1 MRILTLRLKNLN
13 ALKGEWKIDFTQSP
27 FIDNGLFA
35 ITGPTGAGKTTLLD
49 AICLALYHQ
58 TPRLGPISTSNNDIM
73 TRGTAEC
80 LAEVE
85 FDIKGK
91 AYRAFWS
98 MRRARGKV
106 DGNLQ
111 SADVELAEVESGKVL
126 ASQVRPKSEEIEK
139 LTGLNF
145 ARFTKSMML
154 SQGDFAA
161 FLNANEGDRA
171 ELLEELTGTEIYGQ
185 ISQAVHQQFS
195 EAKQKKKEF
204 AIKLEGVTLLSDEQ
218 ITQLEEEQTRIN
230 GQVSAFNQTLA
241 ELQQQQQWQQSFN
254 TTELA
259 LKEAKEAQLAANNAI
274 NEAKQELDL
283 LTQSEPAEK
292 LRLPFLQR
300 NGLQQDVSHYKEK
313 LEEKAAQLPDLKTQ
327 KAQRS
332 SEATHAEQALAHT
345 KQQSSELEK
354 RINEQVV
361 PLDNRIAQLTTEQ
374 QKANESAASLRQSI
388 NALTLKRSEIENASA
403 DNKTKLGELEAYLSE
418 HHTLS
423 GIAEFISGWNETARH
438 IEHDKKQLK
447 TLTQSA
453 KNDRQALSSLDDA
466 IAKTNESLSA
476 LTQTFDDKNAQV
488 AKCEEALHAALSDK
502 LTDTNNA
509 SANASAFSK
518 ASLQQERDTKLH
530 HWDNVLQIGH
540 IQQQYLALEQEKVSL
555 GAQKEDLAKQLAKQ
569 QSERQALV
577 DAYKQTRSNL
587 KDIEALI
594 ALDAEVAHLR
604 AQLKS
609 GEPCPVCG
617 ANEHTTSSVAI
628 DVPETIQKR
637 DSLKQQLDDIE
648 QQGARAK
655 ESVTQTEFTLAQVNK
670 QLEQASGQRDTLL
683 EKWQQISSVLSADI
697 PSFDNVDINTS
708 QSVAQF
714 TEQFKTRLDDISA
727 QLARIEQCEQALNA
741 AVQSKNEAQQ
751 ALQTKQSEL
760 AVSLQQRET
769 LEKQFTERN
778 LELENKTKRVND
790 GILALSETMTAHG
803 ADIHNLTIDAIATWL
818 NEKAEALK
826 TYKHNHQ
833 LQAKLKDELQE
844 VSSTLL
850 VLKRDIESAENQL
863 KGACEELVQLDTS
876 LKALR
881 DSRSTVFPEGNIT
894 EARNKANATQEKAER
909 NVNECK
915 SRLQQTDTALSR
927 LEAEIAQ
934 LNEQMREKEQALSEA
949 TEHFNRQ
956 LASSPFTDEHAFSN
970 ALLDEDTRNT
980 LLELQK
986 RLTQQK
992 QQADLKLENAL
1003 ATQQSLKAHA
1013 NAAQW
1018 QRELEEHGAQW
1029 LDTKISQQAQQRD
1042 TLLSSLGQIEQ
1053 QLNANNQA
1061 RERQQQLVDE
1071 MAAFEAYYDD
1081 ITYLH
1086 SLIGSA
1092 SGDKFRRF
1100 AQGLTLDNLV
1110 QLANHQ
1116 LDKLH
1121 GRYQL
1126 MRKENEGLGLSV
1138 LDTWQG
1144 DVVRDTKTL
1153 SGGES
1158 FLVSLALALA
1168 LSDLVSHKTSIDSL
1182 FLDEGFGT
1190 LDAETLDVALDA
1202 LDNLNASGKMIGVI
1216 SHIEAMK
1223 ERIPT
1228 QLKVI
1233 KRNGVGLS
1241 ALEKPYAVG

>member
-126 ASQVRPKSEEIEK
+126 ATQVRPKSEEIEK

-161 FLNANEGDRA
+161 FLNANEADRA

-195 EAKQKKKEF
+195 DAKQKKKEF

-218 ITQLEEEQTRIN
+218 IAQLEEEQAQTKS
-230 GQVSAFNQTLA
+230 QVATSNQTLVQ
-241 ELQQQQQWQQSFN
+241 LQKQQQWQQAFN
-254 TTELA
+254 ANELTI
-259 LKEAKEAQLAANNAI
+259 KEASEAQQTANNAI
-274 NEAKQELDL
+274 NEARQELDL

-292 LRLPFLQR
+292 LRLPFLQK
-300 NGLQQDVSHYKEK
+300 NGLQQDVTRYKER
-313 LEEKAAQLPDLKTQ
+313 LDGKAAQLPDLKTQ
-327 KAQRS
+327 KAQLS
-332 SEATHAEQALAHT
+332 LEVINAEQALVLT

-361 PLDNRIAQLTTEQ
+361 PLDNQIAQLTTDQ
-374 QKANESAASLRQSI
+374 QKANENAARLRQSI
-388 NALTLKRSEIENASA
+388 NALTLKRTEIENASA
-403 DNKTKLGELEAYLSE
+403 DNKTKLGELETYLRE
-418 HHTLS
+418 HQSLS
-423 GIAEFISGWNETARH
+423 GIAEFISGWSETARH
-438 IEHDKKQLK
+438 IEHDKKQLE
-447 TLTQSA
+447 TLTQSV

-488 AKCEEALHAALSDK
+488 AKCEKALQAALSDK
-502 LTDTNNA
+502 PSDTN
-509 SANASAFSK
+509 SANATSK

-555 GAQKEDLAKQLAKQ
+555 GAQKEDLAKQLAQQ
-569 QSERQALV
+569 QSDRQALV

-617 ANEHTTSSVAI
+617 ANEHTTSSVVI

-655 ESVTQTEFTLAQVNK
+655 ESVTQSEFTLAQVNK

-697 PSFDNVDINTS
+697 PSFEKVDINTS

-714 TEQFKTRLDDISA
+714 TQQFKTRLDDISA
-727 QLARIEQCEQALNA
+727 QLTRLDECEQALNA
-741 AVQSKNEAQQ
+741 ALQAKNEAQQ
-751 ALQTKQSEL
+751 LLQAKQSEL

-769 LEKQFTERN
+769 FEKQFNERN
-778 LELENKTKRVND
+778 VELENKTKRVND

-803 ADIHNLTIDAIATWL
+803 ADIHNLSIDGIATWL

-826 TYKHNHQ
+826 AYKHNHQ
-833 LQAKLKDELQE
+833 LHAKLKDELQG

-850 VLKRDIESAENQL
+850 VVNRDIESAENQL
-863 KGACEELVQLDTS
+863 KGVCEELVQLDKS

-881 DSRSTVFPEGNIT
+881 DSRTTVFPEGDIAET
-894 EARNKANATQEKAER
+894 RNKANAAQEMAER

-915 SRLQQTDTALSR
+915 SRLQQTDTILSR

-934 LNEQMREKEQALSEA
+934 LNEQMREKEQALTEA
-949 TEHFNRQ
+949 TEHFSRQ
-956 LASSPFTDEHAFSN
+956 LASSPFDDEQAFSN

-986 RLTQQK
+986 RLAQQK

-1018 QRELEEHGAQW
+1018 QSELEEHGAQW
-1029 LDTKISQQAQQRD
+1029 LDTKITQQAQQRD

-1053 QLNANNQA
+1053 QLSANNQA

-1110 QLANHQ
+1110 QLANQQ

-1126 MRKENEGLGLSV
+1126 IRKENEGLGLSV

>member
-126 ASQVRPKSEEIEK
+126 ATQVRPKSEEIEK

-161 FLNANEGDRA
+161 FLNANEADRA

-185 ISQAVHQQFS
+185 ISQTVHQQFS
-195 EAKQKKKEF
+195 DAKQKKKEF

-218 ITQLEEEQTRIN
+218 ITQLEEEQAQTKS
-230 GQVSAFNQTLA
+230 QVAAFNQTLV
-241 ELQQQQQWQQSFN
+241 ELQKQQQWQQAFN
-254 TTELA
+254 ANELTI
-259 LKEAKEAQLAANNAI
+259 KEASEAQQSANNAI
-274 NEAKQELDL
+274 NEAKQQLDL
-283 LTQSEPAEK
+283 LAQSEPAEK

-300 NGLQQDVSHYKEK
+300 NGLQQDVTRYKER

-327 KAQRS
+327 KAQLS
-332 SEATHAEQALAHT
+332 LEVTNAEQALALT

-361 PLDNRIAQLTTEQ
+361 PLDNQIAQLTTEQ
-374 QKANESAASLRQSI
+374 QKANENAARLKQSI
-388 NALTLKRSEIENASA
+388 NTLTLKRTEIENASA
-403 DNKTKLGELEAYLSE
+403 DNKTKLGELETYLRE
-418 HHTLS
+418 HHSLS
-423 GIAEFISGWNETARH
+423 GMAEFISGWSETARH
-438 IEHDKKQLK
+438 IEHDQKQLE
-447 TLTQSA
+447 TLTQSV

-466 IAKTNESLSA
+466 IAKTNESLST
-476 LTQTFDDKNAQV
+476 LTQTFDDKNGQV
-488 AKCEEALHAALSDK
+488 AKCEKALQAALSDK
-502 LTDTNNA
+502 PSDTN
-509 SANASAFSK
+509 SANATSK

-540 IQQQYLALEQEKVSL
+540 IQQQYLALEQDKVSL
-555 GAQKEDLAKQLAKQ
+555 NAQKDDLAKQLAQQ
-569 QSERQALV
+569 QSDRQALV

-587 KDIEALI
+587 KDIEAII

-617 ANEHTTSSVAI
+617 ANEHTTSSVVI

-655 ESVTQTEFTLAQVNK
+655 ESVTQSEFTLAQVNK

-697 PSFDNVDINTS
+697 PSFEKVDINTS

-714 TEQFKTRLDDISA
+714 TQQFKTRLDDISA
-727 QLARIEQCEQALNA
+727 QLTRLDECEQALNA
-741 AVQSKNEAQQ
+741 ALQAKNEAQQ
-751 ALQTKQSEL
+751 LLQAKQSEL

-769 LEKQFTERN
+769 FEKQFNERN
-778 LELENKTKRVND
+778 VELENKTKRVND

-803 ADIHNLTIDAIATWL
+803 ADIHNLSIDGITTWL

-833 LQAKLKDELQE
+833 LHAKLKDELQG

-850 VLKRDIESAENQL
+850 VVNRDIESAENQL
-863 KGACEELVQLDTS
+863 KGVCEELVQLDKS

-881 DSRSTVFPEGNIT
+881 DSRTTVFPEGDIAET
-894 EARNKANATQEKAER
+894 RNKANAAQEMAER

-915 SRLQQTDTALSR
+915 SRLQQTDTILSR

-934 LNEQMREKEQALSEA
+934 LNEQMREKEQALTEA
-949 TEHFNRQ
+949 TEHFSRQ
-956 LASSPFTDEHAFSN
+956 LASSPFDDEQAFSN

-986 RLTQQK
+986 RLAQQK

-1018 QRELEEHGAQW
+1018 QSELEEHGAQW
-1029 LDTKISQQAQQRD
+1029 LDTKITQQAQQRD

-1053 QLNANNQA
+1053 QLSANNQA

-1110 QLANHQ
+1110 QLANQQ

-1126 MRKENEGLGLSV
+1126 IRKENEGLGLSV
-1138 LDTWQG
+1138 LDTWHG

>member
-111 SADVELAEVESGKVL
+111 SADVELADVESGKVL
-126 ASQVRPKSEEIEK
+126 ATQVRPKSEEIEK

-161 FLNANEGDRA
+161 FLNANEADRA

-185 ISQAVHQQFS
+185 VSQAVHQQFS
-195 EAKQKKKEF
+195 DAKQKKKEF

-218 ITQLEEEQTRIN
+218 ITQLEDEQARVKE
-230 GQVSAFNQTLA
+230 QVAAFNQTLI
-241 ELQQQQQWQQSFN
+241 ELQEQQQWQRAFDSNQK
-254 TTELA
+254 A
-259 LKEAKEAQLAANNAI
+259 MKEASDAQQGANNAI

-300 NGLQQDVSHYKEK
+300 NGLQQDVTRYKEK
-313 LEEKAAQLPDLKTQ
+313 LEEKAAKLPDLKTQ
-327 KAQRS
+327 KAQLS
-332 SEATHAEQALAHT
+332 SEVTHAEQALAHT

-361 PLDNRIAQLTTEQ
+361 PLDNQIAQLTTEQ
-374 QKANESAASLRQSI
+374 QKANESAANLRQSI
-388 NALTLKRSEIENASA
+388 NALTLKRTEIENASA

-418 HHTLS
+418 HHSLS
-423 GIAEFISGWNETARH
+423 GMAEFISGWSETARH
-438 IEHDKKQLK
+438 IEHDQKQLE
-447 TLTQSA
+447 TLTQSV
-453 KNDRQALSSLDDA
+453 KNDRQALSSLDGA
-466 IAKTNESLSA
+466 IAKTNESLNA
-476 LTQTFDDKNAQV
+476 LTQTFDAKNAHV
-488 AKCEEALHAALSDK
+488 ATCEKALYAALSDK
-502 LTDTNNA
+502 LTDTN
-509 SANASAFSK
+509 SAVSK
-518 ASLQQERDTKLH
+518 AGLQQERESKLH
-530 HWDNVLQIGH
+530 HWDNVVQIGH
-540 IQQQYLALEQEKVSL
+540 IQQQYLTLKQDKVSL
-555 GAQKEDLAKQLAKQ
+555 SAQKEDLSKQLAQQ
-569 QSERQALV
+569 QSDRQALV

-617 ANEHTTSSVAI
+617 ANEHTTSSVEI

-655 ESVTQTEFTLAQVNK
+655 ESVTQTEFTLAQVDK

-697 PSFDNVDINTS
+697 PSFEQVDINTS

-714 TEQFKTRLDDISA
+714 TQQFKTRLDDISA
-727 QLARIEQCEQALNA
+727 QLTRLEECEHALNA
-741 AVQSKNEAQQ
+741 ALQAKNEAQQ
-751 ALQTKQSEL
+751 ALQTKQSER

-769 LEKQFTERN
+769 LEKQCIERN
-778 LELENKTKRVND
+778 AELESKTKGIND
-790 GILALSETMTAHG
+790 SIVALSETMTAQG
-803 ADIHNLTIDAIATWL
+803 ADIHNLSIDGITKWL

-826 TYKHNHQ
+826 IYKHNYQ
-833 LQAKLKDELQE
+833 LHAKLKDELQE
-844 VSSTLL
+844 VSSSLL
-850 VLKRDIESAENQL
+850 VLNRDIESAEHQL
-863 KGACEELVQLDTS
+863 EGVSEELVQLDIS
-876 LKALR
+876 LKALG
-881 DSRSTVFPEGNIT
+881 DSRKTVFPEGNIAD
-894 EARNKANATQEKAER
+894 ARSRARAAQEQAER
-909 NVNECK
+909 NVSECK
-915 SRLQQTDTALSR
+915 SRLQQTDTILSR

-934 LNEQMREKEQALSEA
+934 LHEQMREKEQTLTEA

-956 LASSPFTDEHAFSN
+956 LASSPFADEQAFSN
-970 ALLDEDTRNT
+970 ALLDEETRNA

-1003 ATQQSLKAHA
+1003 AAQQSLQTYAK
-1013 NAAQW
+1013 AAQW

-1029 LDTKISQQAQQRD
+1029 IDIEITQQAEQRD

-1053 QLNANNQA
+1053 QLSANNQA
-1061 RERQQQLVDE
+1061 REKQQQLVNE
-1071 MAAFEAYYDD
+1071 MATFEAYYDD

-1110 QLANHQ
+1110 QLANQQ

-1126 MRKENEGLGLSV
+1126 IRKENEGLSLSV

-1241 ALEKPYAVG
+1241 ALEKAYAVSS

>member
-126 ASQVRPKSEEIEK
+126 ATQVRPKSEEIEK

-161 FLNANEGDRA
+161 FLNANEADRA

-195 EAKQKKKEF
+195 DAKQKKKEF

-218 ITQLEEEQTRIN
+218 ITQLEEEQAQTKS
-230 GQVSAFNQTLA
+230 QVATSNQTLVQ
-241 ELQQQQQWQQSFN
+241 LQQQQQWQQAFN
-254 TTELA
+254 ANELTI
-259 LKEAKEAQLAANNAI
+259 KEASEAQQSANNAI
-274 NEAKQELDL
+274 NEAKHQLDL

-300 NGLQQDVSHYKEK
+300 NGLQQDVTRYKEK
-313 LEEKAAQLPDLKTQ
+313 LDEKAAQLPDLKTQ

-332 SEATHAEQALAHT
+332 SEVTHAEQALVLT

-361 PLDNRIAQLTTEQ
+361 PLDNQIAQLTNEQ
-374 QKANESAASLRQSI
+374 QRASENAARLRQSI
-388 NALTLKRSEIENASA
+388 NALTLKRTEIENASA
-403 DNKTKLGELEAYLSE
+403 DNKTKLGELETYLCE
-418 HHTLS
+418 HQSLS
-423 GIAEFISGWNETARH
+423 GIAEFISGWSETARH
-438 IEHDKKQLK
+438 IEHDKKQLE
-447 TLTQSA
+447 TLTQSV
-453 KNDRQALSSLDDA
+453 NNHRQALSSLDDA

-488 AKCEEALHAALSDK
+488 AKCEKALQAALSDK
-502 LTDTNNA
+502 PSDTN
-509 SANASAFSK
+509 SANATSK

-540 IQQQYLALEQEKVSL
+540 IQQQYLALEQDKVSL
-555 GAQKEDLAKQLAKQ
+555 NAQKDDLAKQLAQQ
-569 QSERQALV
+569 QSDRQALV

-587 KDIEALI
+587 KDIEAII

-617 ANEHTTSSVAI
+617 ANEHTTSSVVI

-648 QQGARAK
+648 QQGAQAK
-655 ESVTQTEFTLAQVNK
+655 ESVTHTEFTLVQVNK

-697 PSFDNVDINTS
+697 PSFEKVDINTS
-708 QSVAQF
+708 QSVSQF
-714 TEQFKTRLDDISA
+714 TQQFKTRLDDISA
-727 QLARIEQCEQALNA
+727 QLTRLEECEQALNA
-741 AVQSKNEAQQ
+741 ALQAKNEAQQ
-751 ALQTKQSEL
+751 ALQGKQSEL

-769 LEKQFTERN
+769 LEKQFTERSA
-778 LELENKTKRVND
+778 ELENKTKEVND

-803 ADIHNLTIDAIATWL
+803 ADIHNLSIDGIATWL

-833 LQAKLKDELQE
+833 LHAKLKDELQG

-850 VLKRDIESAENQL
+850 VVNRDIESAENQL
-863 KGACEELVQLDTS
+863 KGVCEELVQLDNS

-881 DSRSTVFPEGNIT
+881 DSRSTVFPEGNIAET
-894 EARNKANATQEKAER
+894 RNKASAAQEHAER

-915 SRLQQTDTALSR
+915 SRLQQTDTILSR

-934 LNEQMREKEQALSEA
+934 LNEQMREKEQALTEA
-949 TEHFNRQ
+949 AEHFSRQ
-956 LASSPFTDEHAFSN
+956 LASSPFDDEQAFSN

-992 QQADLKLENAL
+992 QQSDLKLENAL

-1018 QRELEEHGAQW
+1018 QSELEEHGAQW
-1029 LDTKISQQAQQRD
+1029 LDTKITQQAQQRD

-1053 QLNANNQA
+1053 QLSANNQA

-1110 QLANHQ
+1110 QLANQQ

-1126 MRKENEGLGLSV
+1126 IRKENEGLGLSV

>member
-126 ASQVRPKSEEIEK
+126 ATQVRPKSEEIEK
-139 LTGLNF
+139 LAGLNF

-161 FLNANEGDRA
+161 FLNANEADRA

-195 EAKQKKKEF
+195 DAKQKKKEF

-218 ITQLEEEQTRIN
+218 ITQLEEEQAQTKS
-230 GQVSAFNQTLA
+230 QVATSNQTLVQ
-241 ELQQQQQWQQSFN
+241 LQKQQQWQQAFN
-254 TTELA
+254 ANELTI
-259 LKEAKEAQLAANNAI
+259 KEASEAQQTANNAI
-274 NEAKQELDL
+274 NEARQELDL

-300 NGLQQDVSHYKEK
+300 NGLQQDVTRYKER
-313 LEEKAAQLPDLKTQ
+313 LDEKAAQLPDLKTQ
-327 KAQRS
+327 KAQLS
-332 SEATHAEQALAHT
+332 LEVMNAEQALVLT

-361 PLDNRIAQLTTEQ
+361 PLDNQIAQLTTEQ
-374 QKANESAASLRQSI
+374 QKANENAARLRQLI
-388 NALTLKRSEIENASA
+388 NALTLKRTEIENASA
-403 DNKTKLGELEAYLSE
+403 DNKTKLGELETYLRE
-418 HHTLS
+418 HHSLS
-423 GIAEFISGWNETARH
+423 GMAEFISGWSETARH
-438 IEHDKKQLK
+438 IEHDQKQLE
-447 TLTQSA
+447 TLSRSV

-488 AKCEEALHAALSDK
+488 AKCEKALQAALSDK
-502 LTDTNNA
+502 PSDTN
-509 SANASAFSK
+509 SANATSK

-540 IQQQYLALEQEKVSL
+540 IQQQYLALEQDRVSL
-555 GAQKEDLAKQLAKQ
+555 SAQREDFAKQLAQQ
-569 QSERQALV
+569 QSDRQALV

-594 ALDAEVAHLR
+594 ALDVEVAHLR

-617 ANEHTTSSVAI
+617 ANEHTTSTVVI

-637 DSLKQQLDDIE
+637 DSLNQQLDDIE

-697 PSFDNVDINTS
+697 PSFEKVDINTS
-708 QSVAQF
+708 QSVSQF
-714 TEQFKTRLDDISA
+714 TQQFKTRLDDISA
-727 QLARIEQCEQALNA
+727 QLTRLEECEQALNA
-741 AVQSKNEAQQ
+741 ALQAKNEAQQ
-751 ALQTKQSEL
+751 ALQGKQSEL

-769 LEKQFTERN
+769 LEKQFNERN
-778 LELENKTKRVND
+778 TELESKTKRVND

-803 ADIHNLTIDAIATWL
+803 ADIHNLTIDGIASWL

-833 LQAKLKDELQE
+833 LHAKLKDELQE
-844 VSSTLL
+844 VSSNLL
-850 VLKRDIESAENQL
+850 VVNRDIESAEDQL
-863 KGACEELVQLDTS
+863 KGVCEELVQLDNS

-881 DSRSTVFPEGNIT
+881 DSRTTVFPEGNIAET
-894 EARNKANATQEKAER
+894 RNKASAAQEMAER
-909 NVNECK
+909 NVSECK
-915 SRLQQTDTALSR
+915 SRLQQTDTILSR

-934 LNEQMREKEQALSEA
+934 LNEQMREKEQALTEA
-949 TEHFNRQ
+949 TEYFSRQ
-956 LASSPFTDEHAFSN
+956 LASSPFADEQAFSN

-1013 NAAQW
+1013 NAALW
-1018 QRELEEHGAQW
+1018 QSELEEHGAQW
-1029 LDTKISQQAQQRD
+1029 LDTKITQQAQQRD

-1053 QLNANNQA
+1053 QLSANNQA

-1110 QLANHQ
+1110 QLANQQ

-1126 MRKENEGLGLSV
+1126 IRKENEGLGLSV

>member
-126 ASQVRPKSEEIEK
+126 ATQVRPKSEEIEK

-161 FLNANEGDRA
+161 FLNANEADRA

-195 EAKQKKKEF
+195 DAKQKKKEF

-218 ITQLEEEQTRIN
+218 ITQLEEEQAQTKS
-230 GQVSAFNQTLA
+230 QVATSNQTLVQ
-241 ELQQQQQWQQSFN
+241 LQKQQQWQQAFN
-254 TTELA
+254 ANELTI
-259 LKEAKEAQLAANNAI
+259 KEASEAQQTANNAI
-274 NEAKQELDL
+274 NEARQELDL

-300 NGLQQDVSHYKEK
+300 NGLQQDVTRYKER
-313 LEEKAAQLPDLKTQ
+313 LDEKAAQLPDLKTQ
-327 KAQRS
+327 KAQLS
-332 SEATHAEQALAHT
+332 LEVMNAEQALVLT

-361 PLDNRIAQLTTEQ
+361 PLDNQIAQLTNEQ
-374 QKANESAASLRQSI
+374 QKANENAARLRQSI
-388 NALTLKRSEIENASA
+388 NALTLKRTEIENASA
-403 DNKTKLGELEAYLSE
+403 DNKTKLGELETYLRE
-418 HHTLS
+418 HHSLS
-423 GIAEFISGWNETARH
+423 GMAEFISGWSETARH
-438 IEHDKKQLK
+438 IEHDQKQLE
-447 TLTQSA
+447 TLSRSV

-488 AKCEEALHAALSDK
+488 AKCEKALQAALSDK
-502 LTDTNNA
+502 PSDTN
-509 SANASAFSK
+509 SANATSK

-540 IQQQYLALEQEKVSL
+540 IQQQYLALEQDRVSL
-555 GAQKEDLAKQLAKQ
+555 SAQREDFAKQLAQQ
-569 QSERQALV
+569 QSDRQALV

-594 ALDAEVAHLR
+594 ALDVEVAHLR

-617 ANEHTTSSVAI
+617 ANEHTTSTVVI

-637 DSLKQQLDDIE
+637 DSLNQQLDDIE

-697 PSFDNVDINTS
+697 PSFEKVDINTS
-708 QSVAQF
+708 QSVSQF
-714 TEQFKTRLDDISA
+714 TQQFKTRLDDISA
-727 QLARIEQCEQALNA
+727 QLTRLEECEQALNA
-741 AVQSKNEAQQ
+741 ALQAKNEAQQ
-751 ALQTKQSEL
+751 ALQGKQSEL

-769 LEKQFTERN
+769 LEKQFNERN
-778 LELENKTKRVND
+778 TELESKTKRVND

-803 ADIHNLTIDAIATWL
+803 ADIHNLTIDGIASWL

-833 LQAKLKDELQE
+833 LHAKLKDELQE
-844 VSSTLL
+844 VSSNLL
-850 VLKRDIESAENQL
+850 VVNRDIESAEDQL
-863 KGACEELVQLDTS
+863 KGVCEELVQLDNS

-881 DSRSTVFPEGNIT
+881 DSRTTVFPEGNIAET
-894 EARNKANATQEKAER
+894 RNKASAAQEMAER
-909 NVNECK
+909 NVSECK
-915 SRLQQTDTALSR
+915 SRLQQTDTILSR

-934 LNEQMREKEQALSEA
+934 LNEQMREKEQALTEA
-949 TEHFNRQ
+949 TEYFSRQ
-956 LASSPFTDEHAFSN
+956 LASSPFADEQAFSN
-970 ALLDEDTRNT
+970 ALLDE
-980 LLELQK
+980 
-986 RLTQQK
+986 
-992 QQADLKLENAL
+992 
-1003 ATQQSLKAHA
+1003 
-1013 NAAQW
+1013 
-1018 QRELEEHGAQW
+1018 
-1029 LDTKISQQAQQRD
+1029 
-1042 TLLSSLGQIEQ
+1042 
-1053 QLNANNQA
+1053 
-1061 RERQQQLVDE
+1061 
-1071 MAAFEAYYDD
+1071 
-1081 ITYLH
+1081 
-1086 SLIGSA
+1086 
-1092 SGDKFRRF
+1092 
-1100 AQGLTLDNLV
+1100 
-1110 QLANHQ
+1110 
-1116 LDKLH
+1116 
-1121 GRYQL
+1121 
-1126 MRKENEGLGLSV
+1126 
-1138 LDTWQG
+1138 
-1144 DVVRDTKTL
+1144 
-1153 SGGES
+1153 
-1158 FLVSLALALA
+1158 
-1168 LSDLVSHKTSIDSL
+1168 
-1182 FLDEGFGT
+1182 
-1190 LDAETLDVALDA
+1190 
-1202 LDNLNASGKMIGVI
+1202 
-1216 SHIEAMK
+1216 
-1223 ERIPT
+1223 
-1228 QLKVI
+1228 
-1233 KRNGVGLS
+1233 
-1241 ALEKPYAVG
+1241 

>member
-27 FIDNGLFA
+27 FTDNGLFA

-126 ASQVRPKSEEIEK
+126 ATQVRPKSEEIEK

-161 FLNANEGDRA
+161 FLNANESDRA

-185 ISQAVHQQFS
+185 ISQVVHQQFS
-195 EAKQKKKEF
+195 DAKQKKKEF

-218 ITQLEEEQTRIN
+218 ITQLEEEQAQTKD
-230 GQVSAFNQTLA
+230 QVAAFNQTLA
-241 ELQQQQQWQQSFN
+241 ELQNQQQWEQAFSAN
-254 TTELA
+254 ELA
-259 LKEAKEAQLAANNAI
+259 IKEASEAQQTANGAI

-283 LTQSEPAEK
+283 LIQSEPAEK

-300 NGLQQDVSHYKEK
+300 NGLQQDVTRYKEK
-313 LEEKAAQLPDLKTQ
+313 LGEKTTQLPDLKTQ
-327 KAQRS
+327 KAQLS
-332 SEATHAEQALAHT
+332 SEVSKAEQALLQT

-361 PLDNRIAQLTTEQ
+361 PLDNKIAQNTAAQ
-374 QKANESAASLRQSI
+374 QKANEHVANLTGSI
-388 NALTLKRSEIENASA
+388 NALILKRTEIENASV
-403 DNKTKLGELEAYLSE
+403 DNKTKLDELEAYLNE
-418 HHTLS
+418 HHSLS
-423 GIAEFISGWNETARH
+423 GIAEFISGWSETARY
-438 IEHDKKQLK
+438 IEQEQKQLDA
-447 TLTQSA
+447 LTQSV
-453 KNDRQALSSLDDA
+453 KNDRQALSSLDEA
-466 IAKTNESLSA
+466 IAKTNETLNT
-476 LTQTFDDKNAQV
+476 LTQTFDAKNAQV
-488 AKCEEALHAALSDK
+488 AKCEKALHALLADALSDPSK
-502 LTDTNNA
+502 A
-509 SANASAFSK
+509 SANSK
-518 ASLQQERDTKLH
+518 MGLQQERDNKLR
-530 HWDNVLQIGH
+530 HWDNLVQAGH
-540 IQQQYLALEQEKVSL
+540 VQQQYLALGEDKVSL
-555 GAQKEDLAKQLAKQ
+555 SAKKEDLAKQLQQQ
-569 QSERQALV
+569 QSDRQALV
-577 DAYKQTRSNL
+577 DAYKQTRGDL

-617 ANEHTTSSVAI
+617 ANEHTTSSVTI

-637 DSLKQQLDDIE
+637 DSLKQQLDNIE

-655 ESVTQTEFTLAQVNK
+655 ESVTHTEFTLAQTSK
-670 QLEQASGQRDTLL
+670 QLDQAIAQREALL
-683 EKWQQISSVLSADI
+683 ATWQQILNAMCADI
-697 PSFDNVDINTS
+697 PSFQQVDIDTL
-708 QSVAQF
+708 QSVARF
-714 TEQFKTRLDDISA
+714 TEQFKKRLDDIGA
-727 QLARIEQCEQALNA
+727 QLTRIEECEQGLNA
-741 AVQSKNEAQQ
+741 AIQSKNEAQH
-751 ALQTKQSEL
+751 ALQAKQSEL
-760 AVSLQQRET
+760 AVTMQQRET
-769 LEKQFTERN
+769 LEKQITERN
-778 LELENKTKRVND
+778 AELENKTNSVND
-790 GILALSETMTAHG
+790 SIEALCKTMTAYG
-803 ADIHNLTIDAIATWL
+803 AEIRNLSIDGIAKWL
-818 NEKAEALK
+818 AEKVEALK
-826 TYKHNHQ
+826 TYKQNHQ
-833 LQAKLKDELQE
+833 LHGKLKSELQE
-844 VSSTLL
+844 VDSTLL
-850 VLKRDIESAENQL
+850 VLNRDIESADNQL
-863 KGACEELVQLDTS
+863 KGVSQELSQLDRS

-881 DSRSTVFPEGNIT
+881 DSRLTIFPEGDIAET
-894 EARNKANATQEKAER
+894 RNKASAAQEQAER
-909 NVNECK
+909 NLSECK
-915 SRLQQTDTALSR
+915 SRLQQTETILSR
-927 LEAEIAQ
+927 VEAEIAQ
-934 LNEQMREKEQALSEA
+934 LNEQMREKEQALTEA
-949 TEHFNRQ
+949 TEYFNRK
-956 LASSPFTDEHAFSN
+956 LAESPFSDEQAFSN
-970 ALLDEDTRNT
+970 ALLDEENRTR

-986 RLTQQK
+986 RLTEQK

-1003 ATQQSLKAHA
+1003 TTQQSLTARDHA
-1013 NAAQW
+1013 EQW
-1018 QRELEEHGAQW
+1018 QSELEEHGAQW
-1029 LDTKISQQAQQRD
+1029 LDTRIAQQAQQRD

-1053 QLNANNQA
+1053 QLSANNQA
-1061 RERQQQLVDE
+1061 RKKQQQLVEE
-1071 MAAFEAYYDD
+1071 MVQFEAYYDD

-1110 QLANHQ
+1110 QLANQQ

-1126 MRKENEGLGLSV
+1126 IRKENEGLGLSV

-1168 LSDLVSHKTSIDSL
+1168 LSHLVSHKTSIDSL

>member
-126 ASQVRPKSEEIEK
+126 ATQVRPKSEEIEK

-161 FLNANEGDRA
+161 FLNANEADRA

-195 EAKQKKKEF
+195 DAKQKKKEF

-218 ITQLEEEQTRIN
+218 IAQLEEGQAQTKS
-230 GQVSAFNQTLA
+230 QVSAFNQTLA
-241 ELQQQQQWQQSFN
+241 ELQKQQQWQQAFN
-254 TTELA
+254 ANELSI
-259 LKEAKEAQLAANNAI
+259 KEASAAQQTADNAI
-274 NEAKQELDL
+274 DEAKQELDL

-300 NGLQQDVSHYKEK
+300 NGLQQDVTRYKER

-327 KAQRS
+327 KAQLS
-332 SEATHAEQALAHT
+332 LEVTNAEQALALT

-361 PLDNRIAQLTTEQ
+361 PLDNQIAQLTTEQ
-374 QKANESAASLRQSI
+374 QKANENAARLRQSI
-388 NALTLKRSEIENASA
+388 NALTLKRTEIENASA
-403 DNKTKLGELEAYLSE
+403 DNKTKLGELETYLRE
-418 HHTLS
+418 HQSLS
-423 GIAEFISGWNETARH
+423 GIAEFISGWSETARH
-438 IEHDKKQLK
+438 IEHDKKQLE
-447 TLTQSA
+447 TLTQSV
-453 KNDRQALSSLDDA
+453 NNHRQALSSLDDA

-488 AKCEEALHAALSDK
+488 AKCEKALQAALSDK
-502 LTDTNNA
+502 PSDTN
-509 SANASAFSK
+509 SANATSK

-555 GAQKEDLAKQLAKQ
+555 GAQKEDLAKQLAQQ
-569 QSERQALV
+569 QSDRQALV

-587 KDIEALI
+587 KVIEALI

-617 ANEHTTSSVAI
+617 ANEHTTSSVVI

-648 QQGARAK
+648 LQGARAK

-670 QLEQASGQRDTLL
+670 QLEQASGQRDALL

-697 PSFDNVDINTS
+697 PSFEKVDINTS

-714 TEQFKTRLDDISA
+714 TQEFKTRLDDISA
-727 QLARIEQCEQALNA
+727 QLTRLEECEQALNT
-741 AVQSKNEAQQ
+741 
-751 ALQTKQSEL
+751 ALQAKNDSQQLLQAKQSEL

-778 LELENKTKRVND
+778 VELENKTQGINNS
-790 GILALSETMTAHG
+790 ILALSETMTAHG
-803 ADIHNLTIDAIATWL
+803 ADIHNLSIDGITTWL

-833 LQAKLKDELQE
+833 LHAKLKDELQG

-850 VLKRDIESAENQL
+850 VVNRDIESAENQL
-863 KGACEELVQLDTS
+863 KGVSEELVQLDNS

-881 DSRSTVFPEGNIT
+881 DSRSTVFPEGDIAET
-894 EARNKANATQEKAER
+894 RNKANAVQEKAER

-915 SRLQQTDTALSR
+915 SRLQQTDTILSR

-934 LNEQMREKEQALSEA
+934 LNEQLNEKEQAFTEA
-949 TEHFNRQ
+949 TEHFSRQ
-956 LASSPFTDEHAFSN
+956 LASSPFADEQAFSN

-1018 QRELEEHGAQW
+1018 QSELEEHGAQW
-1029 LDTKISQQAQQRD
+1029 LDTKITQQAQQRD

-1053 QLNANNQA
+1053 QLSANNQA

-1110 QLANHQ
+1110 QLANQQ
-1116 LDKLH
+1116 LDKLY

-1126 MRKENEGLGLSV
+1126 IRKENEGLGLSV

-1241 ALEKPYAVG
+1241 ALEKTYAVG

>member
-111 SADVELAEVESGKVL
+111 SAEVELAEVESGKIL
-126 ASQVRPKSEEIEK
+126 AYQVRPKSEEIEK

-161 FLNANEGDRA
+161 FLNANEADRA

-195 EAKQKKKEF
+195 DAKQKKKEF

-218 ITQLEEEQTRIN
+218 IAQLEEEQAQTKS
-230 GQVSAFNQTLA
+230 QVAVSNQTLVQ
-241 ELQQQQQWQQSFN
+241 LQKQQQWQQAFN
-254 TTELA
+254 ANEQTI
-259 LKEAKEAQLAANNAI
+259 KEASEAQQTANNAI
-274 NEAKQELDL
+274 NEARQELDL

-292 LRLPFLQR
+292 LRLPFLQK
-300 NGLQQDVSHYKEK
+300 NGLQQDVTRYKER
-313 LEEKAAQLPDLKTQ
+313 LDGKAAQLPDLKTQ
-327 KAQRS
+327 KAQLS
-332 SEATHAEQALAHT
+332 LEVMNAEQALVLT

-361 PLDNRIAQLTTEQ
+361 PLDNQIAQLTTEQ
-374 QKANESAASLRQSI
+374 QKANENAARLRQSI
-388 NALTLKRSEIENASA
+388 NALTLKRTEIENASA
-403 DNKTKLGELEAYLSE
+403 DNKTKLGELETYLRE
-418 HHTLS
+418 HQSLS
-423 GIAEFISGWNETARH
+423 GIAEFISGWSETARH
-438 IEHDKKQLK
+438 IEHDKKQLE
-447 TLTQSA
+447 TLTQSV
-453 KNDRQALSSLDDA
+453 NNHRQALSSLDDA

-488 AKCEEALHAALSDK
+488 AKCEKALQAALSDK
-502 LTDTNNA
+502 PSDTN
-509 SANASAFSK
+509 SANATSK

-540 IQQQYLALEQEKVSL
+540 IQQQYLALEQDKVSL
-555 GAQKEDLAKQLAKQ
+555 NAQKVDLAKQLAQQ
-569 QSERQALV
+569 QSDRQALV

-617 ANEHTTSSVAI
+617 ANEHTTSSVVI

-697 PSFDNVDINTS
+697 PSFEKVDINTS

-714 TEQFKTRLDDISA
+714 TQQFKTRLDDISA
-727 QLARIEQCEQALNA
+727 QLTRLEECEQALNT
-741 AVQSKNEAQQ
+741 
-751 ALQTKQSEL
+751 ALQAKNDSQQLLQAKQSEL

-769 LEKQFTERN
+769 LEKQFNERN
-778 LELENKTKRVND
+778 TELENKTKRVND

-803 ADIHNLTIDAIATWL
+803 ADIHNLAIDGIATWL

-833 LQAKLKDELQE
+833 LHAKLKDELQG
-844 VSSTLL
+844 VSSALL
-850 VLKRDIESAENQL
+850 VVSRDIESAENQL
-863 KGACEELVQLDTS
+863 KDVSEELVQLDNS

-881 DSRSTVFPEGNIT
+881 DSRKTVFPEGDIAET
-894 EARNKANATQEKAER
+894 RNKASAGQEMAER
-909 NVNECK
+909 NVSECK
-915 SRLQQTDTALSR
+915 SRLQQTDTILSR

-934 LNEQMREKEQALSEA
+934 LNEQLREKEQALTEA
-949 TEHFNRQ
+949 TEHFSRQ
-956 LASSPFTDEHAFSN
+956 LASSPFADEQAFSN

-1013 NAAQW
+1013 NAALW
-1018 QRELEEHGAQW
+1018 QSELEEHGAQW
-1029 LDTKISQQAQQRD
+1029 LDTKITQQAQQRD

-1053 QLNANNQA
+1053 QLSANNQA

-1110 QLANHQ
+1110 QLANQQ

-1126 MRKENEGLGLSV
+1126 IRKENEGLGLSV

>member
-126 ASQVRPKSEEIEK
+126 ATQVRPKSEEIEK

-161 FLNANEGDRA
+161 FLNANEADRA

-185 ISQAVHQQFS
+185 ISQTVHQQFS
-195 EAKQKKKEF
+195 DAKQKKKEF

-218 ITQLEEEQTRIN
+218 ITQLEEEQAQTKS
-230 GQVSAFNQTLA
+230 QVAAFNQTLV
-241 ELQQQQQWQQSFN
+241 ELQKQQQWQQAFN
-254 TTELA
+254 ANELTI
-259 LKEAKEAQLAANNAI
+259 KEASEAQQSANNAI
-274 NEAKQELDL
+274 NEAKQQLDL
-283 LTQSEPAEK
+283 LAQSEPAEK

-300 NGLQQDVSHYKEK
+300 NGLQQDVTRYKER

-327 KAQRS
+327 KAQLS
-332 SEATHAEQALAHT
+332 LEVTNAEQALALT

-361 PLDNRIAQLTTEQ
+361 PLDNQIAQLTTEQ
-374 QKANESAASLRQSI
+374 QKANENAARLKQSI
-388 NALTLKRSEIENASA
+388 NTLTLKRTEIENASA
-403 DNKTKLGELEAYLSE
+403 DNKTKLGELETYLRE
-418 HHTLS
+418 HHSLS
-423 GIAEFISGWNETARH
+423 GMAEFISGWSETARH
-438 IEHDKKQLK
+438 IEHDQKQLE
-447 TLTQSA
+447 TLTQSV

-466 IAKTNESLSA
+466 IAKTNESLST
-476 LTQTFDDKNAQV
+476 LTQTFDDKNGQV
-488 AKCEEALHAALSDK
+488 AKCEKALQAALSDK
-502 LTDTNNA
+502 PSDTN
-509 SANASAFSK
+509 SANATSK

-540 IQQQYLALEQEKVSL
+540 IQQQYLALEQDKVSL
-555 GAQKEDLAKQLAKQ
+555 NAQKDDLAKQLAQQ
-569 QSERQALV
+569 QSDRQALV

-587 KDIEALI
+587 KDIEAII

-617 ANEHTTSSVAI
+617 ANEHTTSSVVI

-655 ESVTQTEFTLAQVNK
+655 ESVTQSEFTLAQVNK

-697 PSFDNVDINTS
+697 PSFEKVDINTS

-714 TEQFKTRLDDISA
+714 TQQFKTRLDDISA
-727 QLARIEQCEQALNA
+727 QLTRLDECEQALNA
-741 AVQSKNEAQQ
+741 ALQAKNEAQQ
-751 ALQTKQSEL
+751 LLQAKQSEL

-769 LEKQFTERN
+769 FEKQFNERN
-778 LELENKTKRVND
+778 VELENKTKRVND

-803 ADIHNLTIDAIATWL
+803 ADIHNLSIDGIATWL

-826 TYKHNHQ
+826 AYKHNHQ
-833 LQAKLKDELQE
+833 LHAKLKDELQG

-850 VLKRDIESAENQL
+850 VVNRDIESAENQL
-863 KGACEELVQLDTS
+863 KGVCEELVQLDKS

-881 DSRSTVFPEGNIT
+881 DSRTTVFPEGDIAET
-894 EARNKANATQEKAER
+894 RNKANAAQEMAER

-915 SRLQQTDTALSR
+915 SRLQQTDTILSR

-934 LNEQMREKEQALSEA
+934 LNEQMREKEQALTEA
-949 TEHFNRQ
+949 TEHFSRQ
-956 LASSPFTDEHAFSN
+956 LASSPFDDEQAFSN

-986 RLTQQK
+986 RLAQQK

-1018 QRELEEHGAQW
+1018 QSELEEHGAQW
-1029 LDTKISQQAQQRD
+1029 LDTKITQQAQQRD

-1053 QLNANNQA
+1053 QLSANNQA

-1110 QLANHQ
+1110 QLANQQ

-1126 MRKENEGLGLSV
+1126 IRKENEGLGLSV

>member
-13 ALKGEWKIDFTQSP
+13 ALKGEWKIDFTHSP

-111 SADVELAEVESGKVL
+111 SAEVELAEVESGKIL
-126 ASQVRPKSEEIEK
+126 AYQVRPKSEEIEK

-161 FLNANEGDRA
+161 FLNANEADRA

-195 EAKQKKKEF
+195 DAKQKKKEF

-218 ITQLEEEQTRIN
+218 IAQLEEEQAQTKS
-230 GQVSAFNQTLA
+230 QVAASNQTLVQ
-241 ELQQQQQWQQSFN
+241 LQKQQQWQQAFN
-254 TTELA
+254 ANEQTI
-259 LKEAKEAQLAANNAI
+259 KEASEAQQTANNAI
-274 NEAKQELDL
+274 NEARQELDL

-292 LRLPFLQR
+292 LRLPFLQK
-300 NGLQQDVSHYKEK
+300 NGLQQDVTRYKER
-313 LEEKAAQLPDLKTQ
+313 LDGKAAQLPDLKTQ
-327 KAQRS
+327 KAQLS
-332 SEATHAEQALAHT
+332 LEVMNAEQALVLT

-354 RINEQVV
+354 RLNEQVV
-361 PLDNRIAQLTTEQ
+361 PLDNQIAQLTTEQ
-374 QKANESAASLRQSI
+374 QKANENAARLRQSI
-388 NALTLKRSEIENASA
+388 NALTLKRTEIENASA
-403 DNKTKLGELEAYLSE
+403 DNKTKLGELETYLRE
-418 HHTLS
+418 HQSLS
-423 GIAEFISGWNETARH
+423 GIAEFISGWSETARH
-438 IEHDKKQLK
+438 IEHDKKQLE
-447 TLTQSA
+447 TLTQSV
-453 KNDRQALSSLDDA
+453 NNHRQALSSLDDA

-488 AKCEEALHAALSDK
+488 AKCEKALQAALSDK
-502 LTDTNNA
+502 PSDTN
-509 SANASAFSK
+509 SANATSK

-540 IQQQYLALEQEKVSL
+540 IQQQYLALEQDKVSL
-555 GAQKEDLAKQLAKQ
+555 NAQKVDLAKQLAQQ
-569 QSERQALV
+569 QSDRQALV

-617 ANEHTTSSVAI
+617 ANEHTTSTVVI

-683 EKWQQISSVLSADI
+683 EKWQQISSVLSAEI
-697 PSFDNVDINTS
+697 PSFEKVDINTS

-714 TEQFKTRLDDISA
+714 TQQFKTRLDDISA
-727 QLARIEQCEQALNA
+727 QLTRLEECEQALNA
-741 AVQSKNEAQQ
+741 ALQAKNEAQQ
-751 ALQTKQSEL
+751 LLQAKQSEL

-769 LEKQFTERN
+769 LEKQFNERSA
-778 LELENKTKRVND
+778 ELENKTKRVND

-803 ADIHNLTIDAIATWL
+803 ADIHNLAIDGIATWL

-833 LQAKLKDELQE
+833 LHAKLKEELQE
-844 VSSTLL
+844 VGRTLL
-850 VLKRDIESAENQL
+850 VNNRDIESAENQL
-863 KGACEELVQLDTS
+863 KDVSEELVQLDNS

-881 DSRSTVFPEGNIT
+881 DSRTTVFPEGNIAET
-894 EARNKANATQEKAER
+894 RNKANAAQEMAER

-915 SRLQQTDTALSR
+915 SRLQQTDTILSR

-934 LNEQMREKEQALSEA
+934 LNEQMREKEQAFSEA
-949 TEHFNRQ
+949 TEHFSRQ
-956 LASSPFTDEHAFSN
+956 LASSPFADEHAFSN

-992 QQADLKLENAL
+992 QQADLKLENTL

-1018 QRELEEHGAQW
+1018 QSELEEHGAQW
-1029 LDTKISQQAQQRD
+1029 LDTKITQQAQQRD

-1053 QLNANNQA
+1053 QLSANNQA

-1110 QLANHQ
+1110 QLANQQ

-1126 MRKENEGLGLSV
+1126 IRKENEGLGLSV

>member
-111 SADVELAEVESGKVL
+111 SADVELAEVESGKIL
-126 ASQVRPKSEEIEK
+126 ATQVRPKSEEIEK

-161 FLNANEGDRA
+161 FLNANEADRA

-195 EAKQKKKEF
+195 DAKQKKKEF

-218 ITQLEEEQTRIN
+218 IAQLEEEQAQTKS
-230 GQVSAFNQTLA
+230 QVATSNQTLV
-241 ELQQQQQWQQSFN
+241 QQWQQAFN
-254 TTELA
+254 ANELTI
-259 LKEAKEAQLAANNAI
+259 KEASEAQQTANNAI
-274 NEAKQELDL
+274 NEARQELDL

-292 LRLPFLQR
+292 LRLPFLQK
-300 NGLQQDVSHYKEK
+300 NGLQQDVTRYKER
-313 LEEKAAQLPDLKTQ
+313 LDEKAAQLPDLKTQ
-327 KAQRS
+327 KSQLS
-332 SEATHAEQALAHT
+332 LEVTNAEQALALT
-345 KQQSSELEK
+345 KQQCSELEK
-354 RINEQVV
+354 RINEQVI
-361 PLDNRIAQLTTEQ
+361 PLDNQIAQLTTEQ
-374 QKANESAASLRQSI
+374 QKANENAARLRQSI
-388 NALTLKRSEIENASA
+388 NALTLKRTEIENASA
-403 DNKTKLGELEAYLSE
+403 DNKTKLVELETYLRE
-418 HHTLS
+418 HQSLS
-423 GIAEFISGWNETARH
+423 GIAEFISGWSETARF
-438 IEHDKKQLK
+438 IEHDQKQLE
-447 TLTQSA
+447 TLTQSV

-488 AKCEEALHAALSDK
+488 AKCEKAHHAALSDK
-502 LTDTNNA
+502 LTDTN
-509 SANASAFSK
+509 SANATSK

-555 GAQKEDLAKQLAKQ
+555 GAQKEDLAKQLAQQ
-569 QSERQALV
+569 QSDRQALV

-617 ANEHTTSSVAI
+617 ANEHTTSSVVI

-648 QQGARAK
+648 LQGARAK

-670 QLEQASGQRDTLL
+670 QLEQASGQRDALL

-697 PSFDNVDINTS
+697 PSFEKVDINTS

-714 TEQFKTRLDDISA
+714 TQEFKTRLDDISA
-727 QLARIEQCEQALNA
+727 QLTRLEECEQALNT
-741 AVQSKNEAQQ
+741 
-751 ALQTKQSEL
+751 ALQAKNDSQQLLQAKQSEL

-769 LEKQFTERN
+769 LEKQFNERN
-778 LELENKTKRVND
+778 TELENKTKRIND

-803 ADIHNLTIDAIATWL
+803 ADIHNLSIDGITTWL

-833 LQAKLKDELQE
+833 LHAKLKDELQG

-850 VLKRDIESAENQL
+850 VVNRDIESAENQL
-863 KGACEELVQLDTS
+863 KGVSEELVQLDNS

-881 DSRSTVFPEGNIT
+881 DSRSAVFPEGDIAKT
-894 EARNKANATQEKAER
+894 RNKASSAQDHAER

-915 SRLQQTDTALSR
+915 SRLQQTDTILSR

-934 LNEQMREKEQALSEA
+934 LNEQLNEKELALTEA

-956 LASSPFTDEHAFSN
+956 LASSPFADEQAFSN

-1003 ATQQSLKAHA
+1003 ATEQSLKAHA

-1018 QRELEEHGAQW
+1018 QSELEEHGAQW
-1029 LDTKISQQAQQRD
+1029 LDTKITQQAQQRD

-1053 QLNANNQA
+1053 QLSANNQA

-1110 QLANHQ
+1110 QLANQQ

-1126 MRKENEGLGLSV
+1126 IRKENEGLGLSV

>member
-126 ASQVRPKSEEIEK
+126 ATQVRPKSEEIEK
-139 LTGLNF
+139 LAGLNF

-161 FLNANEGDRA
+161 FLNANEADRA

-195 EAKQKKKEF
+195 DAKQKKKEF

-218 ITQLEEEQTRIN
+218 ITQLEEEQAQTKS
-230 GQVSAFNQTLA
+230 QVATSNQTLVQ
-241 ELQQQQQWQQSFN
+241 LQKQQQWQQAFN
-254 TTELA
+254 ANELTI
-259 LKEAKEAQLAANNAI
+259 KEASEAQQTANNAI
-274 NEAKQELDL
+274 NEARQELDL

-300 NGLQQDVSHYKEK
+300 NGLQQDVTRYKEK

-327 KAQRS
+327 KAQLS
-332 SEATHAEQALAHT
+332 LEVTNAEQALVLT

-361 PLDNRIAQLTTEQ
+361 PLDNQIAQLTNEQ
-374 QKANESAASLRQSI
+374 QKANENAARLRQSI
-388 NALTLKRSEIENASA
+388 NALTLKRTEVENASA
-403 DNKTKLGELEAYLSE
+403 DNKTKLVELETYLHE
-418 HHTLS
+418 HHSLS
-423 GIAEFISGWNETARH
+423 GIAEFISGWSETARH
-438 IEHDKKQLK
+438 IEHDKKQLE
-447 TLTQSA
+447 TLTQSV
-453 KNDRQALSSLDDA
+453 NNHRQALSSLDDA

-488 AKCEEALHAALSDK
+488 AKCEKALQAALSDK
-502 LTDTNNA
+502 PSDTN
-509 SANASAFSK
+509 SANATSK

-540 IQQQYLALEQEKVSL
+540 IQQQYLALEQDRVSL
-555 GAQKEDLAKQLAKQ
+555 SAQREDLAKQLAQQ
-569 QSERQALV
+569 QSDRQALV

-604 AQLKS
+604 AQLKT

-617 ANEHTTSSVAI
+617 ANEHTTSSVVI

-697 PSFDNVDINTS
+697 PSFEKVDINTS
-708 QSVAQF
+708 QSVSQF
-714 TEQFKTRLDDISA
+714 TQQFKTRLDDISA
-727 QLARIEQCEQALNA
+727 QLTRLEECEQALNA
-741 AVQSKNEAQQ
+741 ALQAKNEAQQ
-751 ALQTKQSEL
+751 ALQGKQSEL

-769 LEKQFTERN
+769 LEKQFNERN
-778 LELENKTKRVND
+778 TELENKTKRVND
-790 GILALSETMTAHG
+790 GILALSETMTEYG
-803 ADIHNLTIDAIATWL
+803 ADIHNLSIDGVATWL

-833 LQAKLKDELQE
+833 LHAKLKDELQG

-850 VLKRDIESAENQL
+850 VVSRDIESAENQL
-863 KGACEELVQLDTS
+863 KGVSEELVQLGNS

-881 DSRSTVFPEGNIT
+881 DSRTTVFPEGNIAET
-894 EARNKANATQEKAER
+894 RNKANAAQEMAER

-915 SRLQQTDTALSR
+915 SRLQQTDTILSR

-934 LNEQMREKEQALSEA
+934 LNEQLNEKEQALSEA
-949 TEHFNRQ
+949 TEHFSRQ
-956 LASSPFTDEHAFSN
+956 LASSPFADEHAFSN

-1018 QRELEEHGAQW
+1018 QSELEEHGAQW
-1029 LDTKISQQAQQRD
+1029 LDTKITQQAQQRD

-1053 QLNANNQA
+1053 QLSANNQA

-1110 QLANHQ
+1110 QLANQQ

-1126 MRKENEGLGLSV
+1126 IRKENEGLGLSV

>member
-126 ASQVRPKSEEIEK
+126 ATQVRPKSEEIEK

-161 FLNANEGDRA
+161 FLNANEADRA

-185 ISQAVHQQFS
+185 ISQAVHLQFS
-195 EAKQKKKEF
+195 DAKQKKKEF

-218 ITQLEEEQTRIN
+218 ITQLEEEQAQTKS
-230 GQVSAFNQTLA
+230 QVATSNQTLV
-241 ELQQQQQWQQSFN
+241 ELQKQQQWQQAFN
-254 TTELA
+254 ANELA
-259 LKEAKEAQLAANNAI
+259 IKEASEAQQSANNAI
-274 NEAKQELDL
+274 NEAKQQLDL
-283 LTQSEPAEK
+283 LAQSEPAEK

-300 NGLQQDVSHYKEK
+300 NGLQQDVTRYKER
-313 LEEKAAQLPDLKTQ
+313 LEEKAAQLPDLKSQ
-327 KAQRS
+327 KAQLS
-332 SEATHAEQALAHT
+332 LEVTNAEQALALT

-361 PLDNRIAQLTTEQ
+361 PLDNQIAQLTTEQ
-374 QKANESAASLRQSI
+374 QKANENAARLKQSI
-388 NALTLKRSEIENASA
+388 NTLTLKRTEIENASA
-403 DNKTKLGELEAYLSE
+403 DNKTKLGELETYLRE
-418 HHTLS
+418 HHSLS
-423 GIAEFISGWNETARH
+423 GMAEFISGWSETARH
-438 IEHDKKQLK
+438 IEHDQKQLE
-447 TLTQSA
+447 TLTQSV

-466 IAKTNESLSA
+466 IAKTNESLST
-476 LTQTFDDKNAQV
+476 LTQTFDDKNGQV
-488 AKCEEALHAALSDK
+488 AKCEKALQAALSDK
-502 LTDTNNA
+502 PSDTN
-509 SANASAFSK
+509 SANATSK

-540 IQQQYLALEQEKVSL
+540 IQQQYLALEQDKVSL
-555 GAQKEDLAKQLAKQ
+555 NAQKDDLAKQLAQQ
-569 QSERQALV
+569 QSDRQALV

-587 KDIEALI
+587 KVIEALI

-617 ANEHTTSSVAI
+617 ANEHTTSSVVI

-697 PSFDNVDINTS
+697 PSFEKVDINTS
-708 QSVAQF
+708 QSVSQF

-727 QLARIEQCEQALNA
+727 RLTRLEECEQALNA
-741 AVQSKNEAQQ
+741 AQQAKNEAQQ
-751 ALQTKQSEL
+751 LLQAKQSEL

-769 LEKQFTERN
+769 LGKQFNERN
-778 LELENKTKRVND
+778 TELENKTKRVND

-803 ADIHNLTIDAIATWL
+803 ADIHNLSIDGITTWL

-833 LQAKLKDELQE
+833 LHAKLKDELQG

-850 VLKRDIESAENQL
+850 VVNRDIESAENQL
-863 KGACEELVQLDTS
+863 KGVCEELVQLDNS

-881 DSRSTVFPEGNIT
+881 DSRSTVFPEGNIAET
-894 EARNKANATQEKAER
+894 RNKASAAQEHAER

-915 SRLQQTDTALSR
+915 SRLQQTDTILSR

-934 LNEQMREKEQALSEA
+934 LNEQMREKEHALSEA
-949 TEHFNRQ
+949 TEHFSRQ
-956 LASSPFTDEHAFSN
+956 LASSPFADEHAFSN

-1018 QRELEEHGAQW
+1018 QSELEEHGAQW
-1029 LDTKISQQAQQRD
+1029 LDTKITQQAQQRD

-1053 QLNANNQA
+1053 QLSANNQA

-1110 QLANHQ
+1110 QLANQQ

-1126 MRKENEGLGLSV
+1126 IRKENEGLGLSV
-1138 LDTWQG
+1138 LDTWHG

>member
-27 FIDNGLFA
+27 FVDNGLFA

-126 ASQVRPKSEEIEK
+126 ATQVRPKSEEIEK

-161 FLNANEGDRA
+161 FLNANEADRA

-195 EAKQKKKEF
+195 DAKQKKKEF
-204 AIKLEGVTLLSDEQ
+204 AIKLEGVTLLSNEQ
-218 ITQLEEEQTRIN
+218 ITQLEEEQAQTKS
-230 GQVSAFNQTLA
+230 QVAAFNQTLVQ
-241 ELQQQQQWQQSFN
+241 LQKQQQWQQAFN
-254 TTELA
+254 ANELA
-259 LKEAKEAQLAANNAI
+259 IKEASEAQQTANNAI
-274 NEAKQELDL
+274 NEAKHELEL

-300 NGLQQDVSHYKEK
+300 NALQQDVTRYKER
-313 LEEKAAQLPDLKTQ
+313 LDGKAAQLPDLKTQ
-327 KAQRS
+327 KAQLS
-332 SEATHAEQALAHT
+332 LEVTNAEQAFVLT

-361 PLDNRIAQLTTEQ
+361 PLDNQIAQLTTEQ
-374 QKANESAASLRQSI
+374 QKANENAARLRQSI
-388 NALTLKRSEIENASA
+388 NALTLKRTEIENASA
-403 DNKTKLGELEAYLSE
+403 DNKTKLGELEAYLRE
-418 HHTLS
+418 HHSLS
-423 GIAEFISGWNETARH
+423 GMAEFISGWSETARH
-438 IEHDKKQLK
+438 IEHDKKQLE
-447 TLTQSA
+447 TLTQIV

-466 IAKTNESLSA
+466 IAKTNESLST

-488 AKCEEALHAALSDK
+488 AKCEKALQAALSGK
-502 LTDTNNA
+502 PSDTN
-509 SANASAFSK
+509 SANATSK
-518 ASLQQERDTKLH
+518 ASLKQERDNKLH

-540 IQQQYLALEQEKVSL
+540 IQQQYLALEQDKVSL
-555 GAQKEDLAKQLAKQ
+555 SAQKDDLGKQLAQQ
-569 QSERQALV
+569 QSDRQALV
-577 DAYKQTRSNL
+577 NAYKQTRSNL

-617 ANEHTTSSVAI
+617 ANEHTTSSVVI

-697 PSFDNVDINTS
+697 PSFEKVDINTS

-714 TEQFKTRLDDISA
+714 TQQFKTRLDDISA
-727 QLARIEQCEQALNA
+727 QLTCLEECEQALNA
-741 AVQSKNEAQQ
+741 ALQAKNEAQQ
-751 ALQTKQSEL
+751 LLQAKQSEL

-769 LEKQFTERN
+769 LEKQFTERSA
-778 LELENKTKRVND
+778 ELENKTQGINNS
-790 GILALSETMTAHG
+790 ILALSETMTAHG
-803 ADIHNLTIDAIATWL
+803 ADIHNLAIDGIATWL

-833 LQAKLKDELQE
+833 LHAKLKDELQG
-844 VSSTLL
+844 VGSTLL
-850 VLKRDIESAENQL
+850 VNSRDIESAENQL
-863 KGACEELVQLDTS
+863 KGVCDELVQLDNS
-876 LKALR
+876 LNALR
-881 DSRSTVFPEGNIT
+881 DSRTTVFPEGDIA
-894 EARNKANATQEKAER
+894 EIRNKANAAQEMAER

-915 SRLQQTDTALSR
+915 SRLQQTDTILSR

-934 LNEQMREKEQALSEA
+934 LNEQLNEKEQAFTEA
-949 TEHFNRQ
+949 TEHFSRQ
-956 LASSPFTDEHAFSN
+956 LASSPFADEQAFSN

-1003 ATQQSLKAHA
+1003 ATEQSLKAHA

-1018 QRELEEHGAQW
+1018 QSELEEHGAQW
-1029 LDTKISQQAQQRD
+1029 LDTKITQQAQQRD

-1053 QLNANNQA
+1053 QLSANNQA

-1110 QLANHQ
+1110 QLANQQ

-1126 MRKENEGLGLSV
+1126 IRKENEGLGLSV

>member
-111 SADVELAEVESGKVL
+111 SAEVELAEVESGKIL
-126 ASQVRPKSEEIEK
+126 AYQVRPKSEEIEK

-161 FLNANEGDRA
+161 FLNANEADRA

-195 EAKQKKKEF
+195 DAKQKKKEF

-218 ITQLEEEQTRIN
+218 IAQLEEEQAQTKS
-230 GQVSAFNQTLA
+230 QVAVSNQTLVQ
-241 ELQQQQQWQQSFN
+241 LQKQQQWQQAFN
-254 TTELA
+254 ANEQTI
-259 LKEAKEAQLAANNAI
+259 KEASEAQQTANNAI
-274 NEAKQELDL
+274 NEARQELDL

-292 LRLPFLQR
+292 LRLPFLQK
-300 NGLQQDVSHYKEK
+300 NGLQQDVTRYKER
-313 LEEKAAQLPDLKTQ
+313 LDGKAAQLPDLKTQ
-327 KAQRS
+327 KAQLS
-332 SEATHAEQALAHT
+332 LEVMNAEQALVLT

-361 PLDNRIAQLTTEQ
+361 PLDNQIAQLTTEQ
-374 QKANESAASLRQSI
+374 QKANENAARLRQSI
-388 NALTLKRSEIENASA
+388 NALTLKRTEIENASA
-403 DNKTKLGELEAYLSE
+403 DNKTKLGELETYLRE
-418 HHTLS
+418 HQSLS
-423 GIAEFISGWNETARH
+423 GIAEFISGWSETARH
-438 IEHDKKQLK
+438 IEHDKKQLE
-447 TLTQSA
+447 TLTQSV
-453 KNDRQALSSLDDA
+453 NNHRQALSSLDDA

-476 LTQTFDDKNAQV
+476 LTHTFDDKNAQV
-488 AKCEEALHAALSDK
+488 AKCEKALQAALSDK
-502 LTDTNNA
+502 PSDTN
-509 SANASAFSK
+509 SANATSK

-555 GAQKEDLAKQLAKQ
+555 GAQKEDLAKKLAQQ
-569 QSERQALV
+569 QSDRQALV

-617 ANEHTTSSVAI
+617 ANEHTTSSVVI

-655 ESVTQTEFTLAQVNK
+655 ESVTKTEFTLAQVNK

-697 PSFDNVDINTS
+697 PSFEKVDINTS

-727 QLARIEQCEQALNA
+727 QLTRLEECEQALNA
-741 AVQSKNEAQQ
+741 ALQAKNEAQQ
-751 ALQTKQSEL
+751 LLQAKQSEL

-769 LEKQFTERN
+769 LEKQFTERSA
-778 LELENKTKRVND
+778 ELENKTKGVND
-790 GILALSETMTAHG
+790 GILALRETMTAHG
-803 ADIHNLTIDAIATWL
+803 ADIHNLAIDGIATWL

-833 LQAKLKDELQE
+833 LHAKLKDELQG
-844 VSSTLL
+844 VSSALL
-850 VLKRDIESAENQL
+850 VVSRDIESAENQL
-863 KGACEELVQLDTS
+863 KDVSEELVQLDNS

-881 DSRSTVFPEGNIT
+881 DSRKTVFPEGDIAET
-894 EARNKANATQEKAER
+894 RNKASAGQEMAER
-909 NVNECK
+909 NVSECK
-915 SRLQQTDTALSR
+915 SRLQQTDTILSR

-934 LNEQMREKEQALSEA
+934 LNEQLREKEQALTEA
-949 TEHFNRQ
+949 TEHFSRQ
-956 LASSPFTDEHAFSN
+956 LASSPFADEHAFSN

-1013 NAAQW
+1013 NAALW
-1018 QRELEEHGAQW
+1018 QSELEEHGAQW
-1029 LDTKISQQAQQRD
+1029 LDTKITQQAQQRD

-1053 QLNANNQA
+1053 QLSANNQA

-1110 QLANHQ
+1110 QLANQQ

-1126 MRKENEGLGLSV
+1126 IRKENEGLGLSV

>member
-111 SADVELAEVESGKVL
+111 SAEVELAEVESGKIL
-126 ASQVRPKSEEIEK
+126 AYQVRPKSEEIEK

-161 FLNANEGDRA
+161 FLNANEADRA

-195 EAKQKKKEF
+195 DAKQKKKEF

-218 ITQLEEEQTRIN
+218 IAQLEEEQAQTKS
-230 GQVSAFNQTLA
+230 QVAVSNQTLVQ
-241 ELQQQQQWQQSFN
+241 LQKQQQWQQAFN
-254 TTELA
+254 ANEQTI
-259 LKEAKEAQLAANNAI
+259 KEASEAQQTANNAI
-274 NEAKQELDL
+274 NEARQELDL

-292 LRLPFLQR
+292 LRLPFLQK
-300 NGLQQDVSHYKEK
+300 NGLQQDVTRYKER
-313 LEEKAAQLPDLKTQ
+313 LDGKAAQLPDLKTQ
-327 KAQRS
+327 KAQLS
-332 SEATHAEQALAHT
+332 LEVMNAEQALVLT

-361 PLDNRIAQLTTEQ
+361 PLDNQIAQLTTEQ
-374 QKANESAASLRQSI
+374 QKANENAARLRQSI
-388 NALTLKRSEIENASA
+388 NALTLKRTEIENASA
-403 DNKTKLGELEAYLSE
+403 DNKTKLGELETYLRE
-418 HHTLS
+418 HQSLS
-423 GIAEFISGWNETARH
+423 GIAEFISGWSETARH
-438 IEHDKKQLK
+438 IEHDKKQLE
-447 TLTQSA
+447 TLTQSV
-453 KNDRQALSSLDDA
+453 NNHRQALSSLDDA

-488 AKCEEALHAALSDK
+488 AKCEKALQAALSDK
-502 LTDTNNA
+502 PSDTN
-509 SANASAFSK
+509 SANATSK

-555 GAQKEDLAKQLAKQ
+555 GAQKEDLAKKLAQQ
-569 QSERQALV
+569 QSDRQALV

-617 ANEHTTSSVAI
+617 ANEHTTSSVVI

-655 ESVTQTEFTLAQVNK
+655 ESVTKTEFTLAQVNK

-697 PSFDNVDINTS
+697 PSFEKVDINTS

-727 QLARIEQCEQALNA
+727 QLTRLEECEQALNA
-741 AVQSKNEAQQ
+741 ALQAKNEAQQ
-751 ALQTKQSEL
+751 LLQAKQSEL

-769 LEKQFTERN
+769 LEKQFTERSA
-778 LELENKTKRVND
+778 ELENKTKGVND
-790 GILALSETMTAHG
+790 GILALRETMTAHG
-803 ADIHNLTIDAIATWL
+803 ADIHNLAIDGIATWL

-833 LQAKLKDELQE
+833 LHAKLKDELQG
-844 VSSTLL
+844 VSSALL
-850 VLKRDIESAENQL
+850 VVSRDIESAENQL
-863 KGACEELVQLDTS
+863 KDVSEELVQLDNS

-881 DSRSTVFPEGNIT
+881 DSRKTVFPEGDIAET
-894 EARNKANATQEKAER
+894 RNKASAGQEMAER
-909 NVNECK
+909 NVSECK
-915 SRLQQTDTALSR
+915 SRLQQTDTILSR

-934 LNEQMREKEQALSEA
+934 LNEQLREKEQALTEA
-949 TEHFNRQ
+949 TEHFSRQ
-956 LASSPFTDEHAFSN
+956 LASSPFDDEQAFSN

-1013 NAAQW
+1013 NAALW
-1018 QRELEEHGAQW
+1018 QSELEEHGAQW
-1029 LDTKISQQAQQRD
+1029 LDTKITQQAQQRD

-1053 QLNANNQA
+1053 QLSANNQA
-1061 RERQQQLVDE
+1061 REKQQQLVDE

-1110 QLANHQ
+1110 QLANQQ

-1126 MRKENEGLGLSV
+1126 IRKENEGLGLSV

>member
-126 ASQVRPKSEEIEK
+126 ATQVRPKSEEIEK

-161 FLNANEGDRA
+161 FLNANEADRA

-195 EAKQKKKEF
+195 DAKQKKKEF
-204 AIKLEGVTLLSDEQ
+204 AIKLDGVTLLSDEQ
-218 ITQLEEEQTRIN
+218 ITQLEEEQAQTKS
-230 GQVSAFNQTLA
+230 QVATSNQTLVQ
-241 ELQQQQQWQQSFN
+241 LQKQQQWQQAFN
-254 TTELA
+254 ANEQTI
-259 LKEAKEAQLAANNAI
+259 KEASEAQQTANNAI
-274 NEAKQELDL
+274 NEARQELDL

-292 LRLPFLQR
+292 LRLPFLQK
-300 NGLQQDVSHYKEK
+300 NGLQQDVTRYKER
-313 LEEKAAQLPDLKTQ
+313 LDGKAAQLPDLKTQ
-327 KAQRS
+327 KAQLS
-332 SEATHAEQALAHT
+332 LEVMNAEQALVLT

-361 PLDNRIAQLTTEQ
+361 PLDNQIAQLTTEQ
-374 QKANESAASLRQSI
+374 QKANENAARLRQSI
-388 NALTLKRSEIENASA
+388 NALTLKRTEIENASA
-403 DNKTKLGELEAYLSE
+403 DNKTKLGELETYLRE
-418 HHTLS
+418 HQSLS
-423 GIAEFISGWNETARH
+423 GIAEFISGWSETARH
-438 IEHDKKQLK
+438 IEHDKKQLE
-447 TLTQSA
+447 TLTQSV
-453 KNDRQALSSLDDA
+453 NNHRQALSSLDDA

-488 AKCEEALHAALSDK
+488 AKCEKALQAALSDK
-502 LTDTNNA
+502 PSDTN
-509 SANASAFSK
+509 SANATSK

-555 GAQKEDLAKQLAKQ
+555 GAQKEDLAKKLAQQ
-569 QSERQALV
+569 QSDRQALV

-617 ANEHTTSSVAI
+617 ANEHTTSTVVI

-637 DSLKQQLDDIE
+637 DSLNQQLDDIE

-655 ESVTQTEFTLAQVNK
+655 ESVTKTEFTLAQVNK

-697 PSFDNVDINTS
+697 PSFEKVDINTS

-727 QLARIEQCEQALNA
+727 QLTRLEECEQALNA
-741 AVQSKNEAQQ
+741 ALQAKNEAQQ
-751 ALQTKQSEL
+751 LLQAKQSEL

-769 LEKQFTERN
+769 LEKQFTERSA
-778 LELENKTKRVND
+778 ELENKTKGVND
-790 GILALSETMTAHG
+790 GILALRETMTAHG
-803 ADIHNLTIDAIATWL
+803 ADIHNLAIDGIATWL

-833 LQAKLKDELQE
+833 LHAKLKDELQG
-844 VSSTLL
+844 VSSALL
-850 VLKRDIESAENQL
+850 VVSRDIESAENQL
-863 KGACEELVQLDTS
+863 KDVSEELVQLDNS

-881 DSRSTVFPEGNIT
+881 DSRKTVFPEGDIAET
-894 EARNKANATQEKAER
+894 RNKASAGQEMAER
-909 NVNECK
+909 NVSECK
-915 SRLQQTDTALSR
+915 SRLQQTDTILSR

-934 LNEQMREKEQALSEA
+934 LNEQLREKEQALTEA
-949 TEHFNRQ
+949 TEHFSRQ
-956 LASSPFTDEHAFSN
+956 LASSPFDDEQAFSN

-1013 NAAQW
+1013 NAALW
-1018 QRELEEHGAQW
+1018 QSELEEHGAQW
-1029 LDTKISQQAQQRD
+1029 LDTKITQQAQQRD

-1053 QLNANNQA
+1053 QLSANNQA

-1110 QLANHQ
+1110 QLANQQ

-1126 MRKENEGLGLSV
+1126 IRKENEGLGLSV

-1241 ALEKPYAVG
+1241 ALEKTYAVG

>member
-13 ALKGEWKIDFTQSP
+13 ALKGEWKIDFTHSP

-126 ASQVRPKSEEIEK
+126 ATQVRPKSEEIEK

-161 FLNANEGDRA
+161 FLNANEADRA

-195 EAKQKKKEF
+195 DAKQKKKEF

-218 ITQLEEEQTRIN
+218 ITQLEEEQAQTKS
-230 GQVSAFNQTLA
+230 QVATSNQTLVQ
-241 ELQQQQQWQQSFN
+241 LQKQQQWQQAFN
-254 TTELA
+254 ANELTI
-259 LKEAKEAQLAANNAI
+259 KEASEAQQTANNAI
-274 NEAKQELDL
+274 NEAKQQLDL

-300 NGLQQDVSHYKEK
+300 NGLQQDVTRYKER

-327 KAQRS
+327 KAQLS
-332 SEATHAEQALAHT
+332 LEVINAEQALVLT

-361 PLDNRIAQLTTEQ
+361 PLDNQIAQLTTEQ
-374 QKANESAASLRQSI
+374 QKANENAARLRHSI
-388 NALTLKRSEIENASA
+388 NALTLKRTEIENASA
-403 DNKTKLGELEAYLSE
+403 DNKTKLGELETYLHE
-418 HHTLS
+418 HHSLS
-423 GIAEFISGWNETARH
+423 GIAEFISGWSETARH
-438 IEHDKKQLK
+438 IEHDKKQLE
-447 TLTQSA
+447 TLTQSV
-453 KNDRQALSSLDDA
+453 NNHRQALSSLDDA

-488 AKCEEALHAALSDK
+488 AKCEKALQAALSDK
-502 LTDTNNA
+502 PSDTN
-509 SANASAFSK
+509 SANATSK
-518 ASLQQERDTKLH
+518 ASLQQERDIKLH

-540 IQQQYLALEQEKVSL
+540 IQQQYLALEQDRVSL
-555 GAQKEDLAKQLAKQ
+555 SAQKEDLAKQLAQQ
-569 QSERQALV
+569 QSDRQALV

-617 ANEHTTSSVAI
+617 ANEHTTSSVVI

-648 QQGARAK
+648 LQGARAK
-655 ESVTQTEFTLAQVNK
+655 ESVTQTEFTLVQVNK
-670 QLEQASGQRDTLL
+670 QLEQASGQRETLL
-683 EKWQQISSVLSADI
+683 EKWQQISSVLSTDI
-697 PSFDNVDINTS
+697 PSFEKVDINTS

-714 TEQFKTRLDDISA
+714 TQEFKTRLDDISA
-727 QLARIEQCEQALNA
+727 QLTRLEECEQALNA
-741 AVQSKNEAQQ
+741 ALQAKNEAQQ
-751 ALQTKQSEL
+751 ALQGKQSEL

-769 LEKQFTERN
+769 LEKQFTERSV
-778 LELENKTKRVND
+778 ELENKTKGVND
-790 GILALSETMTAHG
+790 GILALSETMTEHG
-803 ADIHNLTIDAIATWL
+803 ADIHNLSIDGIATWL

-826 TYKHNHQ
+826 AYKHNHQ
-833 LQAKLKDELQE
+833 LHAKLKDELQG

-850 VLKRDIESAENQL
+850 VVNRDIESAENQL
-863 KGACEELVQLDTS
+863 KGVSEELVQLDNS

-881 DSRSTVFPEGNIT
+881 DSRTTVFPEGDIAET
-894 EARNKANATQEKAER
+894 RNKANAAQEMAER

-915 SRLQQTDTALSR
+915 SRLQQTDTILSR

-934 LNEQMREKEQALSEA
+934 LNEQMREKEQALTEA
-949 TEHFNRQ
+949 TEHFSRQ
-956 LASSPFTDEHAFSN
+956 LASSPFADEHAFSN

-1013 NAAQW
+1013 NAALW
-1018 QRELEEHGAQW
+1018 QSELEEHGAQW
-1029 LDTKISQQAQQRD
+1029 LDTKITQQAQQRD

-1053 QLNANNQA
+1053 QLSANNQA

-1110 QLANHQ
+1110 QLANQQ

-1126 MRKENEGLGLSV
+1126 IRKENEGLGLSV

>member
-126 ASQVRPKSEEIEK
+126 ATQVRPKSEEIEK
-139 LTGLNF
+139 LAGLNF

-161 FLNANEGDRA
+161 FLNANEADRA

-195 EAKQKKKEF
+195 DAKQKKKEF
-204 AIKLEGVTLLSDEQ
+204 AIKLDGVTLLSDEQ
-218 ITQLEEEQTRIN
+218 ITQLEEEQAQTKS
-230 GQVSAFNQTLA
+230 QVATSNQTLVQ
-241 ELQQQQQWQQSFN
+241 LQKQQQWQQAFN
-254 TTELA
+254 ANEQTI
-259 LKEAKEAQLAANNAI
+259 KEASEAQQTANNAI
-274 NEAKQELDL
+274 NEARQELDL

-292 LRLPFLQR
+292 LRLPFLQK
-300 NGLQQDVSHYKEK
+300 NGLQQDVTRYKER
-313 LEEKAAQLPDLKTQ
+313 LDGKAAQLPDLKTQ
-327 KAQRS
+327 KAQLS
-332 SEATHAEQALAHT
+332 LEVMNAEQALVLT

-361 PLDNRIAQLTTEQ
+361 PLDNQIAQLTTEQ
-374 QKANESAASLRQSI
+374 QKANENAARLRQSI
-388 NALTLKRSEIENASA
+388 NALTLKRTEIENASA
-403 DNKTKLGELEAYLSE
+403 DNKTKLGELETYLRE
-418 HHTLS
+418 HQSLS
-423 GIAEFISGWNETARH
+423 GIAEFISGWSETARH
-438 IEHDKKQLK
+438 IEHDKKQLE
-447 TLTQSA
+447 TLTQSV
-453 KNDRQALSSLDDA
+453 NNHRQALSSLDDA

-488 AKCEEALHAALSDK
+488 AKCEKALQAALSDK
-502 LTDTNNA
+502 PSDTN
-509 SANASAFSK
+509 SANATSK

-555 GAQKEDLAKQLAKQ
+555 GAQKEDLAKKLAQQ
-569 QSERQALV
+569 QSDRQALV

-617 ANEHTTSSVAI
+617 ANEHTTSSVVI

-637 DSLKQQLDDIE
+637 DSLNQQLDDIE

-655 ESVTQTEFTLAQVNK
+655 ESVTKTEFTLAQVNK

-697 PSFDNVDINTS
+697 PSFEKVDINTS

-727 QLARIEQCEQALNA
+727 QLTRLEECEQALNA
-741 AVQSKNEAQQ
+741 ALQAKNEAQQ
-751 ALQTKQSEL
+751 LLQAKQSEL

-769 LEKQFTERN
+769 LEKQFTERSA
-778 LELENKTKRVND
+778 ELENKTKGVND
-790 GILALSETMTAHG
+790 GILALRETMTAHG
-803 ADIHNLTIDAIATWL
+803 ADIHNLAIDGIATWL

-833 LQAKLKDELQE
+833 LHAKLKDELQG
-844 VSSTLL
+844 VSSALL
-850 VLKRDIESAENQL
+850 VVSRDIESAENQL
-863 KGACEELVQLDTS
+863 KDVSEELVQLDNS

-881 DSRSTVFPEGNIT
+881 DSRKTVFPEGDIAET
-894 EARNKANATQEKAER
+894 RNKASAGQEMAER
-909 NVNECK
+909 NVSECK
-915 SRLQQTDTALSR
+915 SRLQQTDTILSR

-934 LNEQMREKEQALSEA
+934 LNEQLREKEQALTEA
-949 TEHFNRQ
+949 TEHFSRQ
-956 LASSPFTDEHAFSN
+956 LASSPFDDEQAFSN

-1013 NAAQW
+1013 NAALW
-1018 QRELEEHGAQW
+1018 QSELEEHGAQW
-1029 LDTKISQQAQQRD
+1029 LDTKITQQAQQRD

-1053 QLNANNQA
+1053 QLSANNQA

-1110 QLANHQ
+1110 QLANQQ

-1126 MRKENEGLGLSV
+1126 IRKENEGLGLSV

-1241 ALEKPYAVG
+1241 ALEKTYAVG

>member
-126 ASQVRPKSEEIEK
+126 ATQVRPKSEEIEK

-161 FLNANEGDRA
+161 FLNANEADRA

-195 EAKQKKKEF
+195 DAKQKKKEF

-218 ITQLEEEQTRIN
+218 ITQLEEEQAQTKS
-230 GQVSAFNQTLA
+230 QVATSNQTLVQ
-241 ELQQQQQWQQSFN
+241 LQKQQQWQQAFN
-254 TTELA
+254 ANELTI
-259 LKEAKEAQLAANNAI
+259 KEASEAQQTANNAI
-274 NEAKQELDL
+274 NEARQELDL

-300 NGLQQDVSHYKEK
+300 NGLQQDVTRYKER
-313 LEEKAAQLPDLKTQ
+313 LDEKAAQLPDLKTQ
-327 KAQRS
+327 KAQLS
-332 SEATHAEQALAHT
+332 LEVMNAEQALVLT
-345 KQQSSELEK
+345 KQQSRELEK

-361 PLDNRIAQLTTEQ
+361 PLDNQIAQLTTEQ
-374 QKANESAASLRQSI
+374 QKANENAARLRQSI
-388 NALTLKRSEIENASA
+388 NALTLKRTEIENASA
-403 DNKTKLGELEAYLSE
+403 DNKTKLGELETYLRE
-418 HHTLS
+418 HHSLS
-423 GIAEFISGWNETARH
+423 GMAEFISGWSETARH
-438 IEHDKKQLK
+438 IEHDQKQLE
-447 TLTQSA
+447 TLSRSV

-488 AKCEEALHAALSDK
+488 AKCEKALQAALSDK
-502 LTDTNNA
+502 PSDTN
-509 SANASAFSK
+509 SANATSK

-540 IQQQYLALEQEKVSL
+540 IQQQYLALEQDRVSL
-555 GAQKEDLAKQLAKQ
+555 SAQREDFAKQLAQQ
-569 QSERQALV
+569 QSDRQALV

-594 ALDAEVAHLR
+594 ALDVEVAHLR

-617 ANEHTTSSVAI
+617 ANEHTTSTVVI

-637 DSLKQQLDDIE
+637 DSLNQQLDDIE

-697 PSFDNVDINTS
+697 PSFEKVDINTS
-708 QSVAQF
+708 QSVSQF
-714 TEQFKTRLDDISA
+714 TQQFKTRLDDISA
-727 QLARIEQCEQALNA
+727 QLTRLEECEQALNA
-741 AVQSKNEAQQ
+741 ALQAKNEAQQ
-751 ALQTKQSEL
+751 ALQGKQSEL

-769 LEKQFTERN
+769 LEKQFNERN
-778 LELENKTKRVND
+778 TELESKTKRVND

-803 ADIHNLTIDAIATWL
+803 ADIHNLTIDGIASWL

-833 LQAKLKDELQE
+833 LHAKLKDELQE
-844 VSSTLL
+844 VSSNLL
-850 VLKRDIESAENQL
+850 VVNRDIESAEDQL
-863 KGACEELVQLDTS
+863 KGVCEELVQLDNS

-881 DSRSTVFPEGNIT
+881 DSRTTVFPEGNIAET
-894 EARNKANATQEKAER
+894 RNKASAAQEMAER
-909 NVNECK
+909 NVSECK
-915 SRLQQTDTALSR
+915 SRLQQTDTILSR

-934 LNEQMREKEQALSEA
+934 LNEQMREKEQALTEA
-949 TEHFNRQ
+949 TEYFSRQ
-956 LASSPFTDEHAFSN
+956 LASSPFADEQAFSN

-1013 NAAQW
+1013 NAALW
-1018 QRELEEHGAQW
+1018 QSELEEHGAQW
-1029 LDTKISQQAQQRD
+1029 LDTKITQQAQQRD

-1053 QLNANNQA
+1053 QLSANNQA

-1110 QLANHQ
+1110 QLANQQ

-1126 MRKENEGLGLSV
+1126 IRKENEGLGLSV

>member
-126 ASQVRPKSEEIEK
+126 ATQVRPKSEEIEK
-139 LTGLNF
+139 LAGLNF

-161 FLNANEGDRA
+161 FLNANEADRA

-195 EAKQKKKEF
+195 DAKQKKKEF

-218 ITQLEEEQTRIN
+218 ITQLEEEQAQTKS
-230 GQVSAFNQTLA
+230 QVATSNQTLVQ
-241 ELQQQQQWQQSFN
+241 LQKQQQWQQAFN
-254 TTELA
+254 ANELTI
-259 LKEAKEAQLAANNAI
+259 KEASEAQQTANNAI
-274 NEAKQELDL
+274 NEARQELDL

-300 NGLQQDVSHYKEK
+300 NGLQQDVTRYKER
-313 LEEKAAQLPDLKTQ
+313 LDEKAAQLPDLKTQ

-332 SEATHAEQALAHT
+332 SEVTHAEQALVLT
-345 KQQSSELEK
+345 KQQSRELEK

-361 PLDNRIAQLTTEQ
+361 PLDNQIAQLTTDQ
-374 QKANESAASLRQSI
+374 QKANENAARLRQSI
-388 NALTLKRSEIENASA
+388 NALTLKRTEIENASA
-403 DNKTKLGELEAYLSE
+403 DNKTKLGELETYLRE
-418 HHTLS
+418 HHSLS
-423 GIAEFISGWNETARH
+423 GIAEFISGWSETARH
-438 IEHDKKQLK
+438 IEHDKKQLE
-447 TLTQSA
+447 TLTQSV
-453 KNDRQALSSLDDA
+453 NNHRQALSSLDDA

-488 AKCEEALHAALSDK
+488 AKCEKALQAALSDK
-502 LTDTNNA
+502 PSDTN
-509 SANASAFSK
+509 SANATSK

-555 GAQKEDLAKQLAKQ
+555 GAQKEDLAKKLAQQ
-569 QSERQALV
+569 QSDRQALV

-617 ANEHTTSSVAI
+617 ANEHTTSTVVI

-697 PSFDNVDINTS
+697 PSFEKVDINTS
-708 QSVAQF
+708 QSVSQF
-714 TEQFKTRLDDISA
+714 TQQFKTRLDDISA
-727 QLARIEQCEQALNA
+727 QLTRLEECEQALNA
-741 AVQSKNEAQQ
+741 ALQAKNEAQQ
-751 ALQTKQSEL
+751 ALQGKQSEL

-769 LEKQFTERN
+769 LEKQFNERN
-778 LELENKTKRVND
+778 TELESKTKRVND

-803 ADIHNLTIDAIATWL
+803 ADIHNLAIDGIATWL

-826 TYKHNHQ
+826 AYKHNHQ
-833 LQAKLKDELQE
+833 LHAKLKDELQG

-850 VLKRDIESAENQL
+850 VVNRDIESAENQL
-863 KGACEELVQLDTS
+863 KGVCEELVQLDNS

-881 DSRSTVFPEGNIT
+881 DSRSTVFPEGNIAET
-894 EARNKANATQEKAER
+894 RNKASAAQEHAER

-915 SRLQQTDTALSR
+915 SRLQQTDTILSR

-949 TEHFNRQ
+949 TEHFSRQ
-956 LASSPFTDEHAFSN
+956 LASSPFADEHAFSN

-992 QQADLKLENAL
+992 QQADLKLENAI
-1003 ATQQSLKAHA
+1003 ATEQSLKAHA

-1018 QRELEEHGAQW
+1018 QSELEEHGAQW
-1029 LDTKISQQAQQRD
+1029 LDSKITQQAQQRD

-1053 QLNANNQA
+1053 QLSANNQA

-1110 QLANHQ
+1110 QLANQQ

-1126 MRKENEGLGLSV
+1126 IRKENEGLGLSV

>member
-126 ASQVRPKSEEIEK
+126 ATQVRPKSEEIEK
-139 LTGLNF
+139 LAGLNF

-161 FLNANEGDRA
+161 FLNANEADRA

-195 EAKQKKKEF
+195 DAKQKKKEF

-218 ITQLEEEQTRIN
+218 ITQLEEEQAQTKS
-230 GQVSAFNQTLA
+230 QVATSNQTLVQ
-241 ELQQQQQWQQSFN
+241 LQKQQQWQQAFN
-254 TTELA
+254 ANELSI
-259 LKEAKEAQLAANNAI
+259 KEASEAQQTANNAI
-274 NEAKQELDL
+274 NEARQELDL

-300 NGLQQDVSHYKEK
+300 NGLQQDVTRYKER
-313 LEEKAAQLPDLKTQ
+313 LDEKAAQLPDLKTQ
-327 KAQRS
+327 KAQLS
-332 SEATHAEQALAHT
+332 LEVMNAEQALVLT

-361 PLDNRIAQLTTEQ
+361 PLDNQIAQLTTEQ
-374 QKANESAASLRQSI
+374 QKANENAARLRQSI
-388 NALTLKRSEIENASA
+388 NALTLKRTEIENASA
-403 DNKTKLGELEAYLSE
+403 DNKTKLGELETYLRE
-418 HHTLS
+418 HHSLS
-423 GIAEFISGWNETARH
+423 GMAEFISGWSETARH
-438 IEHDKKQLK
+438 IEHDQKQLE
-447 TLTQSA
+447 TLSRSV

-488 AKCEEALHAALSDK
+488 AKCEKALQAALSDK
-502 LTDTNNA
+502 PSDTN
-509 SANASAFSK
+509 SANATSK

-540 IQQQYLALEQEKVSL
+540 IQQQYLALEQDRVSL
-555 GAQKEDLAKQLAKQ
+555 SAQREDFAKQLAQQ
-569 QSERQALV
+569 QSDRQALV

-594 ALDAEVAHLR
+594 ALDVEVAHLR

-617 ANEHTTSSVAI
+617 ANEHTTSTVVI

-637 DSLKQQLDDIE
+637 DSLNQQLDDIE

-697 PSFDNVDINTS
+697 PSFEKVDINTS
-708 QSVAQF
+708 QSVSQF
-714 TEQFKTRLDDISA
+714 TQQFKTRLDDISA
-727 QLARIEQCEQALNA
+727 QLTRLEECEQALNA
-741 AVQSKNEAQQ
+741 ALQAKNEAQQ
-751 ALQTKQSEL
+751 ALQGKQSEL

-769 LEKQFTERN
+769 LEKQFNERN
-778 LELENKTKRVND
+778 TELESKTKRVND

-803 ADIHNLTIDAIATWL
+803 ADIHNLTIDGIASWL

-833 LQAKLKDELQE
+833 LHAKLKDELQE
-844 VSSTLL
+844 VSSNLL
-850 VLKRDIESAENQL
+850 VVNRDIESAEDQL
-863 KGACEELVQLDTS
+863 KGVCEELVQLDNS

-881 DSRSTVFPEGNIT
+881 DSRTTVFPEGNIAET
-894 EARNKANATQEKAER
+894 RNKASAAQEMAER
-909 NVNECK
+909 NVSECK
-915 SRLQQTDTALSR
+915 SRLQQTDTILSR

-934 LNEQMREKEQALSEA
+934 LNEQMREKEQALTEA
-949 TEHFNRQ
+949 TEYFSRQ
-956 LASSPFTDEHAFSN
+956 LASSPFADEQAFSN

-1013 NAAQW
+1013 NAALW
-1018 QRELEEHGAQW
+1018 QSELEEHGAQW
-1029 LDTKISQQAQQRD
+1029 LDTKITQQAQQRD

-1053 QLNANNQA
+1053 QLSANNQA

-1110 QLANHQ
+1110 QLANQQ

-1126 MRKENEGLGLSV
+1126 IRKENEGLGLSV

>member
-126 ASQVRPKSEEIEK
+126 ATQVRPKSEEIEK

-161 FLNANEGDRA
+161 FLNANEADRA

-195 EAKQKKKEF
+195 DAKQKKKEF
-204 AIKLEGVTLLSDEQ
+204 AIKLDGVTLLSDEQ
-218 ITQLEEEQTRIN
+218 ITQLEEEQAQTKS
-230 GQVSAFNQTLA
+230 QVSAFNQTLVQ
-241 ELQQQQQWQQSFN
+241 LQKQQQWQQAFN
-254 TTELA
+254 ANELTI
-259 LKEAKEAQLAANNAI
+259 KEASEAQQTANNAI
-274 NEAKQELDL
+274 NEARQELDL

-292 LRLPFLQR
+292 LRLPFLQK
-300 NGLQQDVSHYKEK
+300 NGLQQDVTRYKER
-313 LEEKAAQLPDLKTQ
+313 LDGKAAQLPDLKTQ
-327 KAQRS
+327 KAQLS
-332 SEATHAEQALAHT
+332 LEVMNAEQALVLT

-361 PLDNRIAQLTTEQ
+361 PLDNQIAQLTTEQ
-374 QKANESAASLRQSI
+374 QKANENAARLRQSI
-388 NALTLKRSEIENASA
+388 NALTLKRTEIENASA
-403 DNKTKLGELEAYLSE
+403 DNKTKLGELETYLRGHQS
-418 HHTLS
+418 LS
-423 GIAEFISGWNETARH
+423 GIAEFISGWSETARH
-438 IEHDKKQLK
+438 IEHDKKQLE
-447 TLTQSA
+447 TLTQSV
-453 KNDRQALSSLDDA
+453 NDDRQALSSLDDA

-488 AKCEEALHAALSDK
+488 AKCEKALQAALSDK
-502 LTDTNNA
+502 PSDTN
-509 SANASAFSK
+509 SANATSK

-555 GAQKEDLAKQLAKQ
+555 GAQKEDLAKKLAQQ
-569 QSERQALV
+569 QSDRQALV

-594 ALDAEVAHLR
+594 ALNAEVAHLR

-617 ANEHTTSSVAI
+617 ANEHTTSTVVI

-697 PSFDNVDINTS
+697 PSFEKVDINTS
-708 QSVAQF
+708 QSVSQF
-714 TEQFKTRLDDISA
+714 TQQFKTRLDDISA
-727 QLARIEQCEQALNA
+727 QLTRLDECEQALNA
-741 AVQSKNEAQQ
+741 ALQAKNEAQQ
-751 ALQTKQSEL
+751 LLQAKQSEL

-769 LEKQFTERN
+769 FEKQFNERN
-778 LELENKTKRVND
+778 VELENKTQGINNS
-790 GILALSETMTAHG
+790 ILALSETMTAHG
-803 ADIHNLTIDAIATWL
+803 ADIHNLSIDGIATWL

-826 TYKHNHQ
+826 AYKHNHQ
-833 LQAKLKDELQE
+833 LHAKLKDELQG

-850 VLKRDIESAENQL
+850 VVNRDIESAENQL
-863 KGACEELVQLDTS
+863 KGVCEELVQLDNS

-881 DSRSTVFPEGNIT
+881 GSRSTVFPEGNIAET
-894 EARNKANATQEKAER
+894 RNKASAAQEHAER

-915 SRLQQTDTALSR
+915 SRLQQTDTILSR

-934 LNEQMREKEQALSEA
+934 LNEQMREKEQAFSEA
-949 TEHFNRQ
+949 TEHFSRQ
-956 LASSPFTDEHAFSN
+956 LASSPFADEHAFSN

-992 QQADLKLENAL
+992 QQADLKLENTL

-1013 NAAQW
+1013 NAALW
-1018 QRELEEHGAQW
+1018 QSELEEHGAQW
-1029 LDTKISQQAQQRD
+1029 LDTKITQQAQQRD

-1053 QLNANNQA
+1053 QLSANNQA

-1110 QLANHQ
+1110 QLANQQ

>member
-126 ASQVRPKSEEIEK
+126 ATQVRPKSEEIEK

-161 FLNANEGDRA
+161 FLNANEADRA

-195 EAKQKKKEF
+195 DAKQKKKEF

-218 ITQLEEEQTRIN
+218 IAQLEEEQAQTKS
-230 GQVSAFNQTLA
+230 QVATSNQTLVQ
-241 ELQQQQQWQQSFN
+241 LQKQQQWQQAFN
-254 TTELA
+254 ANELTI
-259 LKEAKEAQLAANNAI
+259 KEASEAQQTANNAI
-274 NEAKQELDL
+274 NEARQELDL

-300 NGLQQDVSHYKEK
+300 NGLQQDVTRYKER

-327 KAQRS
+327 KAQLS
-332 SEATHAEQALAHT
+332 LEVTNAEQALVLT

-361 PLDNRIAQLTTEQ
+361 PLDNQIAQLTTEQ
-374 QKANESAASLRQSI
+374 QKANENAARLRQSI
-388 NALTLKRSEIENASA
+388 NALTLKRTEIENASA
-403 DNKTKLGELEAYLSE
+403 DNKTKLGELETYLCE
-418 HHTLS
+418 HQSLS
-423 GIAEFISGWNETARH
+423 GIAEFISGWSETARH
-438 IEHDKKQLK
+438 IEHDKKQLE
-447 TLTQSA
+447 TLTQSV
-453 KNDRQALSSLDDA
+453 NNHRQALSSLDDA

-488 AKCEEALHAALSDK
+488 AKCEKALQAALSDK
-502 LTDTNNA
+502 PSDTN
-509 SANASAFSK
+509 SANATSK

-555 GAQKEDLAKQLAKQ
+555 GAQKEDLAKQLAQQ
-569 QSERQALV
+569 QSDRQALV

-617 ANEHTTSSVAI
+617 ANEHTTSTVVI

-655 ESVTQTEFTLAQVNK
+655 ESVTKTEFTLAQVNK

-697 PSFDNVDINTS
+697 PSFEKVDINTS
-708 QSVAQF
+708 QSVSQF
-714 TEQFKTRLDDISA
+714 TQQFKTRLDDISA
-727 QLARIEQCEQALNA
+727 QLTRLEECEQALNA
-741 AVQSKNEAQQ
+741 ALQAKNEAQQ
-751 ALQTKQSEL
+751 ALQGKQSEL

-769 LEKQFTERN
+769 LEKQFNERN
-778 LELENKTKRVND
+778 TELENKTKRVND

-803 ADIHNLTIDAIATWL
+803 ADIHNLSIDGITTWL
-818 NEKAEALK
+818 NEKAEALR

-833 LQAKLKDELQE
+833 LHAKLKDELQG

-850 VLKRDIESAENQL
+850 VVNRDIESAENQL
-863 KGACEELVQLDTS
+863 KGVCEELVQLDNS

-881 DSRSTVFPEGNIT
+881 DSRSTVFPEGNIAET
-894 EARNKANATQEKAER
+894 RNKASAAQEHAER

-915 SRLQQTDTALSR
+915 SRLQQTDTILSR

-934 LNEQMREKEQALSEA
+934 LNEQMREKEQALTEA
-949 TEHFNRQ
+949 TEHFSRQ
-956 LASSPFTDEHAFSN
+956 LASSPFDDEQAFSN

-1013 NAAQW
+1013 NAALW
-1018 QRELEEHGAQW
+1018 QSELEEHGAQW
-1029 LDTKISQQAQQRD
+1029 LDTKITQQAQQRD

-1053 QLNANNQA
+1053 QLSANNQA

-1110 QLANHQ
+1110 QLANQQ

>member
-126 ASQVRPKSEEIEK
+126 ATQVRPKSEEIEK

-161 FLNANEGDRA
+161 FLNANEADRA

-195 EAKQKKKEF
+195 DAKQKKKEF

-218 ITQLEEEQTRIN
+218 ITQLEEEQAQTKS
-230 GQVSAFNQTLA
+230 QVATSNQTLVQ
-241 ELQQQQQWQQSFN
+241 LQKQQQWQQAFN
-254 TTELA
+254 ANELTI
-259 LKEAKEAQLAANNAI
+259 KEASEAQQSANNAI
-274 NEAKQELDL
+274 NEAKHELEL

-300 NGLQQDVSHYKEK
+300 NGLQQDVTRYKEK

-327 KAQRS
+327 KAQLS
-332 SEATHAEQALAHT
+332 LEVTNAEQALVLT

-361 PLDNRIAQLTTEQ
+361 PLDNQIAQLTNEQ
-374 QKANESAASLRQSI
+374 QKANENAARLRQSI
-388 NALTLKRSEIENASA
+388 NALTLKRTEVENASA
-403 DNKTKLGELEAYLSE
+403 DNKTKLVELETYLHE
-418 HHTLS
+418 HHSLS
-423 GIAEFISGWNETARH
+423 GIAEFISGWSETARH
-438 IEHDKKQLK
+438 IEHDKKQLE
-447 TLTQSA
+447 TLTQSV

-488 AKCEEALHAALSDK
+488 AKCEKALQAALSDK
-502 LTDTNNA
+502 PSDTN
-509 SANASAFSK
+509 SANATSK

-555 GAQKEDLAKQLAKQ
+555 GAQKEDLAKKLAQQ
-569 QSERQALV
+569 QSDRQALV

-604 AQLKS
+604 AQLKT

-617 ANEHTTSSVAI
+617 ANEHTTSSVVI

-648 QQGARAK
+648 LQGARAK
-655 ESVTQTEFTLAQVNK
+655 ESVTQTEFTLVQVNK

-697 PSFDNVDINTS
+697 PSFEKVDINTS

-714 TEQFKTRLDDISA
+714 TQQFKTRLDDISA
-727 QLARIEQCEQALNA
+727 QLTRLDECEQALNVA
-741 AVQSKNEAQQ
+741 QQAKNEAQQ
-751 ALQTKQSEL
+751 LLQAKQSEL

-769 LEKQFTERN
+769 LEKQFNERN
-778 LELENKTKRVND
+778 TELENKTKRVND
-790 GILALSETMTAHG
+790 GILALSETMTEYG
-803 ADIHNLTIDAIATWL
+803 ADIHNLSIDGVATWL

-833 LQAKLKDELQE
+833 LHAKLKDELQG

-850 VLKRDIESAENQL
+850 VVSRDIESAENQL
-863 KGACEELVQLDTS
+863 KGVSEELVQLGNS

-881 DSRSTVFPEGNIT
+881 DSRTTVFPEGNIAET
-894 EARNKANATQEKAER
+894 RNKANAAQEMAER

-915 SRLQQTDTALSR
+915 SRLQQTDTILSR

-934 LNEQMREKEQALSEA
+934 LNEQMREKEQALTEA
-949 TEHFNRQ
+949 TEHFSRQ
-956 LASSPFTDEHAFSN
+956 LASSPFDDEQAFSN

-992 QQADLKLENAL
+992 QQADLKLENAI
-1003 ATQQSLKAHA
+1003 ATEQSLKAHA

-1018 QRELEEHGAQW
+1018 QSELEEHGAQW
-1029 LDTKISQQAQQRD
+1029 LDTKITQQAQQRD

-1053 QLNANNQA
+1053 QLSANNQA

-1110 QLANHQ
+1110 QLANQQ

-1126 MRKENEGLGLSV
+1126 IRKENEGLGLSV

>member
-126 ASQVRPKSEEIEK
+126 ATQVRPKSEEIEK
-139 LTGLNF
+139 LAGLNF

-161 FLNANEGDRA
+161 FLNANEADRA

-195 EAKQKKKEF
+195 DAKQKKKEF

-218 ITQLEEEQTRIN
+218 ITQLEEEQAQTKS
-230 GQVSAFNQTLA
+230 QVATSNQTLVQ
-241 ELQQQQQWQQSFN
+241 LQKQQQWQQAFN
-254 TTELA
+254 ANELTI
-259 LKEAKEAQLAANNAI
+259 KEASEAQQTANNAI
-274 NEAKQELDL
+274 NEARQELDL

-300 NGLQQDVSHYKEK
+300 NGLQQDVTRYKER
-313 LEEKAAQLPDLKTQ
+313 LDEKAAQLPDLKTQ
-327 KAQRS
+327 KAQLS
-332 SEATHAEQALAHT
+332 LEVMNAEQALVLT

-361 PLDNRIAQLTTEQ
+361 PLDNQIAQLTTEQ
-374 QKANESAASLRQSI
+374 QKANENAARLRQSI
-388 NALTLKRSEIENASA
+388 NALTLKRTEIENASA
-403 DNKTKLGELEAYLSE
+403 DNKTKLGELETYLRE
-418 HHTLS
+418 HHSLS
-423 GIAEFISGWNETARH
+423 GMAEFISGWSETARH
-438 IEHDKKQLK
+438 IEHDQKQLE
-447 TLTQSA
+447 TLSRSV

-488 AKCEEALHAALSDK
+488 AKCEKALQAALSDK
-502 LTDTNNA
+502 PSDTN
-509 SANASAFSK
+509 SANATSK

-540 IQQQYLALEQEKVSL
+540 IQQQYLALEQDRVSL
-555 GAQKEDLAKQLAKQ
+555 SAQREDFAKQLAQQ
-569 QSERQALV
+569 QSDRQALV

-594 ALDAEVAHLR
+594 ALDVEVAHLR

-617 ANEHTTSSVAI
+617 ANEHTTSTVVI

-637 DSLKQQLDDIE
+637 DSLNQQLDDIE

-697 PSFDNVDINTS
+697 PSFEKVDINTS
-708 QSVAQF
+708 QSVSQF
-714 TEQFKTRLDDISA
+714 TQQFKTRLDDISA
-727 QLARIEQCEQALNA
+727 QLTRLEECEQALNA
-741 AVQSKNEAQQ
+741 ALQAKNEAQQ
-751 ALQTKQSEL
+751 ALQGKQSEL

-769 LEKQFTERN
+769 LEKQFNERN
-778 LELENKTKRVND
+778 TELESKTKRVND

-803 ADIHNLTIDAIATWL
+803 ADIHNLTIDGIASWL

-833 LQAKLKDELQE
+833 LHAKLKDELQE
-844 VSSTLL
+844 VSSNLL
-850 VLKRDIESAENQL
+850 VVNRDIESAEDQL
-863 KGACEELVQLDTS
+863 KGVCEELVQLDNS

-881 DSRSTVFPEGNIT
+881 DSRTTVFPEGNIAET
-894 EARNKANATQEKAER
+894 RNKANAAQEMAER

-915 SRLQQTDTALSR
+915 SRLQQTDTILSR

-934 LNEQMREKEQALSEA
+934 LNEQMREKEQALTEA
-949 TEHFNRQ
+949 TEYFSRQ
-956 LASSPFTDEHAFSN
+956 LASSPFADEQAFSN

-1013 NAAQW
+1013 NAALW
-1018 QRELEEHGAQW
+1018 QSELEEHGAQW
-1029 LDTKISQQAQQRD
+1029 LDTKITQQAQQRD

-1053 QLNANNQA
+1053 QLSANNQA

-1110 QLANHQ
+1110 QLANQQ

-1126 MRKENEGLGLSV
+1126 IRKENEGLGLSV

>member
-126 ASQVRPKSEEIEK
+126 ATQVRPKSEEIEK

-161 FLNANEGDRA
+161 FLNANEADRA

-195 EAKQKKKEF
+195 DAKQKKKEF

-218 ITQLEEEQTRIN
+218 ITQLEEEQAQTKS
-230 GQVSAFNQTLA
+230 QVATSNQTLVQ
-241 ELQQQQQWQQSFN
+241 LQKQQQWQQAFN
-254 TTELA
+254 ANELTI
-259 LKEAKEAQLAANNAI
+259 KEASEAQQSANNAI
-274 NEAKQELDL
+274 NEAKHQLDL

-300 NGLQQDVSHYKEK
+300 NGLQQDVTRYKEK
-313 LEEKAAQLPDLKTQ
+313 LDEKAAQLPDLKTQ

-332 SEATHAEQALAHT
+332 SEVTHAEQALVLT
-345 KQQSSELEK
+345 KKQSSELEK

-361 PLDNRIAQLTTEQ
+361 PLDNQIAQLTTEQ
-374 QKANESAASLRQSI
+374 QRASENAARLRQSI
-388 NALTLKRSEIENASA
+388 NALTLKRTEIENASA
-403 DNKTKLGELEAYLSE
+403 DNKTKLVELETYLHE
-418 HHTLS
+418 HHSLS
-423 GIAEFISGWNETARH
+423 GIAEFISGWSETARY
-438 IEHDKKQLK
+438 IEHDKKQLE
-447 TLTQSA
+447 TLTQSV
-453 KNDRQALSSLDDA
+453 NNHRQALSSLDDA
-466 IAKTNESLSA
+466 IAETNESLSA

-488 AKCEEALHAALSDK
+488 AKCEKALQAELSDK
-502 LTDTNNA
+502 PSDTN
-509 SANASAFSK
+509 SANATSK

-540 IQQQYLALEQEKVSL
+540 IQQQYLALEQDRVSL
-555 GAQKEDLAKQLAKQ
+555 SAQREDLAKQLAQQ
-569 QSERQALV
+569 QSDRQALV

-587 KDIEALI
+587 KDVEALI

-617 ANEHTTSSVAI
+617 ANEHTTSSVVI

-648 QQGARAK
+648 QQGAQAK
-655 ESVTQTEFTLAQVNK
+655 ESVTHTEFTLVQVNK

-697 PSFDNVDINTS
+697 SSFEKVDINTS

-714 TEQFKTRLDDISA
+714 TQQFKTRLDDISA
-727 QLARIEQCEQALNA
+727 QLTRLEECEQALNA
-741 AVQSKNEAQQ
+741 ALQAKNEAQQ
-751 ALQTKQSEL
+751 LLQAKQSEL

-769 LEKQFTERN
+769 LEKQFTERSA
-778 LELENKTKRVND
+778 ELENKTKEVND

-803 ADIHNLTIDAIATWL
+803 ADIHNLSIDGIATWL

-833 LQAKLKDELQE
+833 LHAKLKDELQG

-850 VLKRDIESAENQL
+850 VVSRDIESAENQL
-863 KGACEELVQLDTS
+863 KDVSEELVQLDNS

-881 DSRSTVFPEGNIT
+881 DSRTTVFPEGNIPET
-894 EARNKANATQEKAER
+894 RNKASAAQEMAER

-915 SRLQQTDTALSR
+915 SRLQQTGTILSR

-934 LNEQMREKEQALSEA
+934 LNEQMREKEQLLTEA
-949 TEHFNRQ
+949 TEHFNHQ
-956 LASSPFTDEHAFSN
+956 LASSPFDDEQAFSN

-992 QQADLKLENAL
+992 QQSDLKLENAL
-1003 ATQQSLKAHA
+1003 ATEQSLKAHA

-1018 QRELEEHGAQW
+1018 QSELEEHGAQW
-1029 LDTKISQQAQQRD
+1029 LDSKITQQAQQRD

-1053 QLNANNQA
+1053 QLSANNQA

-1110 QLANHQ
+1110 QLANQQ

-1126 MRKENEGLGLSV
+1126 IRKENEGLGLSV

>member
-126 ASQVRPKSEEIEK
+126 ATQVRPKSEEIEK

-161 FLNANEGDRA
+161 FLNANEADRA

-195 EAKQKKKEF
+195 DAKQKKKEF

-218 ITQLEEEQTRIN
+218 ISQLEEEQAQTKS
-230 GQVSAFNQTLA
+230 QVATSNQTLVQ
-241 ELQQQQQWQQSFN
+241 LQKQQQWQQAFN
-254 TTELA
+254 ANELTI
-259 LKEAKEAQLAANNAI
+259 KEASEAQQSANNAI
-274 NEAKQELDL
+274 NEARQELDL

-300 NGLQQDVSHYKEK
+300 NGLQQDVTRYKEK

-327 KAQRS
+327 KAQLS
-332 SEATHAEQALAHT
+332 LEVTNAEQALVLT

-361 PLDNRIAQLTTEQ
+361 PLDNQIAQLTSEQ
-374 QKANESAASLRQSI
+374 QKENENAARLKQSI
-388 NALTLKRSEIENASA
+388 NALTLKRTEIENASA

-423 GIAEFISGWNETARH
+423 GMAEFISGWSETARH
-438 IEHDKKQLK
+438 IEHDKKQLE
-447 TLTQSA
+447 TLTQSV
-453 KNDRQALSSLDDA
+453 NNHRQALSSLDDA

-488 AKCEEALHAALSDK
+488 AKCEKALQAALSDK
-502 LTDTNNA
+502 PSDTN
-509 SANASAFSK
+509 SANATSK

-540 IQQQYLALEQEKVSL
+540 IQQQYLALEQDKVSL
-555 GAQKEDLAKQLAKQ
+555 SAQKEDLAKQLAQQ
-569 QSERQALV
+569 QSDRQALV

-617 ANEHTTSSVAI
+617 ANEHTTSSVVI

-655 ESVTQTEFTLAQVNK
+655 ESVTKTEFTLAQVNK

-697 PSFDNVDINTS
+697 PSFEKVDINTS

-727 QLARIEQCEQALNA
+727 QLTRLEECEQALNA
-741 AVQSKNEAQQ
+741 ALQAKNEAQQ
-751 ALQTKQSEL
+751 LLQAKQSEL

-778 LELENKTKRVND
+778 TELESKTKRVND

-803 ADIHNLTIDAIATWL
+803 ADIHNLSIDGIASWL

-833 LQAKLKDELQE
+833 LHAKLKDELQG

-850 VLKRDIESAENQL
+850 VVSRDIESAENQL
-863 KGACEELVQLDTS
+863 KGVCEELVQLDNS

-881 DSRSTVFPEGNIT
+881 DSRSTVFPEGDIAET
-894 EARNKANATQEKAER
+894 RNKANAAQELAER

-915 SRLQQTDTALSR
+915 SRLQQTDTILSR

-949 TEHFNRQ
+949 TEHFSRQ
-956 LASSPFTDEHAFSN
+956 LASSPFADEHVFSN

-986 RLTQQK
+986 RLAQQK

-1003 ATQQSLKAHA
+1003 AAEQSLKAHA

-1018 QRELEEHGAQW
+1018 QSELEEHGAQW
-1029 LDTKISQQAQQRD
+1029 LDTKITQQAQQRD

-1053 QLNANNQA
+1053 QLSANNQA

-1110 QLANHQ
+1110 QLANQQ

-1126 MRKENEGLGLSV
+1126 IRKENEGLGLSV

>member
-126 ASQVRPKSEEIEK
+126 ATQVRPKSEEIEK

-161 FLNANEGDRA
+161 FLNANEADRA

-195 EAKQKKKEF
+195 DAKQKKKEF

-218 ITQLEEEQTRIN
+218 ITQLEEEQAQTKS
-230 GQVSAFNQTLA
+230 QVATSNQTLVQ
-241 ELQQQQQWQQSFN
+241 LQNQQQWQQAFN
-254 TTELA
+254 ANELTI
-259 LKEAKEAQLAANNAI
+259 KEASEAQQSANNAI
-274 NEAKQELDL
+274 NEAKHQLDL

-300 NGLQQDVSHYKEK
+300 NGLQQDVTRYKEK
-313 LEEKAAQLPDLKTQ
+313 LDEKAAQLPDLKTQ

-332 SEATHAEQALAHT
+332 SEVTHAEQGLVLT

-361 PLDNRIAQLTTEQ
+361 PLDNQIAQLTTEQ
-374 QKANESAASLRQSI
+374 QRASENAARLRQSI
-388 NALTLKRSEIENASA
+388 NALTLKRTEIENASA
-403 DNKTKLGELEAYLSE
+403 DNKTKLVELETYLHE
-418 HHTLS
+418 HHSLS
-423 GIAEFISGWNETARH
+423 GIAEFISGWSETARY
-438 IEHDKKQLK
+438 IEHDKKQLE
-447 TLTQSA
+447 TLTQSV
-453 KNDRQALSSLDDA
+453 NNHRQALSSLDDA
-466 IAKTNESLSA
+466 IAETNESLSA

-488 AKCEEALHAALSDK
+488 AKCEKALQAELSDK
-502 LTDTNNA
+502 PSDTN
-509 SANASAFSK
+509 SANATSK

-540 IQQQYLALEQEKVSL
+540 IQQQYLALEQDRVSL
-555 GAQKEDLAKQLAKQ
+555 SAQREDLAKQLAQQ
-569 QSERQALV
+569 QSDRQALV

-587 KDIEALI
+587 KDVEALI

-617 ANEHTTSSVAI
+617 ANEHTTSSVVI

-648 QQGARAK
+648 QQGAQAK
-655 ESVTQTEFTLAQVNK
+655 ESVTHTEFTLVQVNK

-697 PSFDNVDINTS
+697 SSFEKVDINTS

-714 TEQFKTRLDDISA
+714 TQQFKTRLDDISA
-727 QLARIEQCEQALNA
+727 QLTRLEECEQALNA
-741 AVQSKNEAQQ
+741 ALQAKNEGQQ
-751 ALQTKQSEL
+751 LLQAKQSEL

-769 LEKQFTERN
+769 LEKQFTERSA
-778 LELENKTKRVND
+778 ELENKTKEVND

-803 ADIHNLTIDAIATWL
+803 ADIHNLSIDGIATWL

-833 LQAKLKDELQE
+833 LHAKLKDELQG

-850 VLKRDIESAENQL
+850 VVSRDIESAENQL
-863 KGACEELVQLDTS
+863 KDVSEELVQLDNS

-881 DSRSTVFPEGNIT
+881 DSRTTVFPEGNIPET
-894 EARNKANATQEKAER
+894 RNKASAAQEMAER

-915 SRLQQTDTALSR
+915 SRLQQTGTILSR

-934 LNEQMREKEQALSEA
+934 LNEQMREKEQLLTEA

-956 LASSPFTDEHAFSN
+956 LASSPFDDEQAFSN

-986 RLTQQK
+986 RLAQQK

-1003 ATQQSLKAHA
+1003 ATEQSLKAHA

-1018 QRELEEHGAQW
+1018 QSELEEHGAQW
-1029 LDTKISQQAQQRD
+1029 LDSKITQQAQQRD

-1053 QLNANNQA
+1053 QLSANNQA

-1110 QLANHQ
+1110 QLANQQ

-1126 MRKENEGLGLSV
+1126 IRKENEGLGLSV

-1228 QLKVI
+1228 QIKVI

>member
-126 ASQVRPKSEEIEK
+126 ATQVRPKSEEIEK

-161 FLNANEGDRA
+161 FLNANEADRA

-195 EAKQKKKEF
+195 DAKQKKKEF

-218 ITQLEEEQTRIN
+218 ITQLEEEQAQTKS
-230 GQVSAFNQTLA
+230 QVATSNQTLVQ
-241 ELQQQQQWQQSFN
+241 LQKQQQWQQAFN
-254 TTELA
+254 ANELTI
-259 LKEAKEAQLAANNAI
+259 KEASEAQQSANNAI
-274 NEAKQELDL
+274 NEAKHELEL

-300 NGLQQDVSHYKEK
+300 NGLQQDVTRYKEK

-327 KAQRS
+327 KAQLS
-332 SEATHAEQALAHT
+332 LEVTNAEQALVLT

-361 PLDNRIAQLTTEQ
+361 PLDNQIAQLTNEQ
-374 QKANESAASLRQSI
+374 QKANENAARLRQSI
-388 NALTLKRSEIENASA
+388 NALTLKRTEVENASA
-403 DNKTKLGELEAYLSE
+403 DNKTKLVELETYLHE
-418 HHTLS
+418 HHSLS
-423 GIAEFISGWNETARH
+423 GIAEFISGWSETARH
-438 IEHDKKQLK
+438 IEHDKKQLE
-447 TLTQSA
+447 TLTQSV

-466 IAKTNESLSA
+466 IAKKNESLSA

-488 AKCEEALHAALSDK
+488 AKCEKALQAALSDK
-502 LTDTNNA
+502 PSDTNSTNA
-509 SANASAFSK
+509 TSK
-518 ASLQQERDTKLH
+518 ANLQQERDTKLH

-540 IQQQYLALEQEKVSL
+540 IQQQYLALEQDRVSL
-555 GAQKEDLAKQLAKQ
+555 SAQREDLAKQLAQQ
-569 QSERQALV
+569 QSDRQALV

-594 ALDAEVAHLR
+594 ALDVEVAHLR

-617 ANEHTTSSVAI
+617 ANEHTTSSVVI

-637 DSLKQQLDDIE
+637 DSLNQQLHDIE

-697 PSFDNVDINTS
+697 PSFEKVDINTS

-714 TEQFKTRLDDISA
+714 TQQFKTRLDDISA
-727 QLARIEQCEQALNA
+727 QLTRLDECEQALNVA
-741 AVQSKNEAQQ
+741 QQAKNEAQQ
-751 ALQTKQSEL
+751 LLQAKQSEL

-769 LEKQFTERN
+769 LEKQFNERN
-778 LELENKTKRVND
+778 TELENKTKRVND
-790 GILALSETMTAHG
+790 GILALSETMTEYG
-803 ADIHNLTIDAIATWL
+803 ADIHNLSIDGVATWL

-833 LQAKLKDELQE
+833 LHAKLKDELQG

-850 VLKRDIESAENQL
+850 VVSRDIESAENQL
-863 KGACEELVQLDTS
+863 KGVSEELVQLGNS

-881 DSRSTVFPEGNIT
+881 DSRTTVFPEGNIAET
-894 EARNKANATQEKAER
+894 RNKANAAQEMAER

-915 SRLQQTDTALSR
+915 SRLQQTDTILSR

-934 LNEQMREKEQALSEA
+934 LNEQLNEKEQALSEA
-949 TEHFNRQ
+949 TEHFSRQ
-956 LASSPFTDEHAFSN
+956 LASSPFADEHAFSN

-1018 QRELEEHGAQW
+1018 QSELEEHGAQW
-1029 LDTKISQQAQQRD
+1029 LDTKITQQAQQRD

-1053 QLNANNQA
+1053 QLSANNQA

-1110 QLANHQ
+1110 QLANQQ

-1126 MRKENEGLGLSV
+1126 IRKENEGLGLSV

>member
-126 ASQVRPKSEEIEK
+126 ATQVRPKSEEIEK

-154 SQGDFAA
+154 SQGDFSA
-161 FLNANEGDRA
+161 FLNANEADRA

-195 EAKQKKKEF
+195 DAKQKKKEF

-218 ITQLEEEQTRIN
+218 ITQLEEEQVQTKS
-230 GQVSAFNQTLA
+230 QVATSNQTLVQ
-241 ELQQQQQWQQSFN
+241 LQQQQQWQQAFN
-254 TTELA
+254 ANELTI
-259 LKEAKEAQLAANNAI
+259 KEASEAQQTANNAI
-274 NEAKQELDL
+274 NEAKQQLDL
-283 LTQSEPAEK
+283 LAQSEPAEK

-300 NGLQQDVSHYKEK
+300 NGLQQDVTRYKER

-327 KAQRS
+327 KAQLS
-332 SEATHAEQALAHT
+332 LEVTNAEQALALT

-361 PLDNRIAQLTTEQ
+361 PLDNQIAQLTTEQ
-374 QKANESAASLRQSI
+374 QKANENAARLKQSI
-388 NALTLKRSEIENASA
+388 NALTLKRTEIENASA
-403 DNKTKLGELEAYLSE
+403 DNKTKLGELETYLRE
-418 HHTLS
+418 HHSLS
-423 GIAEFISGWNETARH
+423 GVAEFISGWSETARH
-438 IEHDKKQLK
+438 IEHDQRQLER
-447 TLTQSA
+447 LTQSV

-466 IAKTNESLSA
+466 IAKTNKSLSA
-476 LTQTFDDKNAQV
+476 LAQTFDDKNAQV
-488 AKCEEALHAALSDK
+488 ATCEKALQAALSDK
-502 LTDTNNA
+502 PTDTN
-509 SANASAFSK
+509 SANTTSK
-518 ASLQQERDTKLH
+518 ANLQQERDNKLH

-540 IQQQYLALEQEKVSL
+540 IQQQYLALEQDKVSL
-555 GAQKEDLAKQLAKQ
+555 SAQKEDLAKQLAQQ
-569 QSERQALV
+569 QSDRQALV
-577 DAYKQTRSNL
+577 DTYKQTRSNL

-617 ANEHTTSSVAI
+617 ANEHTTSSVVI

-697 PSFDNVDINTS
+697 PSFEKVDINTS
-708 QSVAQF
+708 QSVSQF
-714 TEQFKTRLDDISA
+714 TQQFKTRLDDISA
-727 QLARIEQCEQALNA
+727 QLTRLEECEQALNA
-741 AVQSKNEAQQ
+741 ALQAKNEAQQ
-751 ALQTKQSEL
+751 ALQGKQSEL

-769 LEKQFTERN
+769 WEKQFNERN
-778 LELENKTKRVND
+778 TELESKTKRVND

-803 ADIHNLTIDAIATWL
+803 ADIHNLAIDGITTWL
-818 NEKAEALK
+818 NEKAEALR

-833 LQAKLKDELQE
+833 LHAKLKDELQE

-850 VLKRDIESAENQL
+850 VVNRDIESAENQL
-863 KGACEELVQLDTS
+863 KGVCEELVQLDNS

-881 DSRSTVFPEGNIT
+881 DSRTTVFPEGDIAET
-894 EARNKANATQEKAER
+894 RNKANAAQEMAER

-915 SRLQQTDTALSR
+915 SRLQQMDTILSR

-949 TEHFNRQ
+949 TEHFSRQ
-956 LASSPFTDEHAFSN
+956 LASSPFADEQAFSN

-986 RLTQQK
+986 RLAQQK

-1018 QRELEEHGAQW
+1018 QSELEEHGAQW
-1029 LDTKISQQAQQRD
+1029 LDTKITQQAQQRD

-1053 QLNANNQA
+1053 QLSANNQA

-1110 QLANHQ
+1110 QLANQQ

-1126 MRKENEGLGLSV
+1126 IRKENEGLGLSV

>member
-58 TPRLGPISTSNNDIM
+58 TPRLGPISTSNNEIM

-106 DGNLQ
+106 EGNLQ
-111 SADVELAEVESGKVL
+111 SAEVELAEVESGKVL
-126 ASQVRPKSEEIEK
+126 ATQVRPKSEEIEK

-161 FLNANEGDRA
+161 FLNANEADRA

-195 EAKQKKKEF
+195 DAKQKKKEF

-218 ITQLEEEQTRIN
+218 IAQLEEEQAQTKS
-230 GQVSAFNQTLA
+230 QVATSNQTLVQ
-241 ELQQQQQWQQSFN
+241 LQQQQQWQQAFN
-254 TTELA
+254 ANELTI
-259 LKEAKEAQLAANNAI
+259 KEASEAQQTANNAI
-274 NEAKQELDL
+274 NEAKQQLDL
-283 LTQSEPAEK
+283 LAQSEPAEK

-300 NGLQQDVSHYKEK
+300 NGLQQDVTRYKER

-327 KAQRS
+327 KAQLS
-332 SEATHAEQALAHT
+332 LEVTNAEQALVLT

-361 PLDNRIAQLTTEQ
+361 PLDNQIAQLTTEQ
-374 QKANESAASLRQSI
+374 QKANENAARLRQSI
-388 NALTLKRSEIENASA
+388 NALTLKRTEIENASA
-403 DNKTKLGELEAYLSE
+403 DNKTKLGELETYLRE
-418 HHTLS
+418 HHSLS
-423 GIAEFISGWNETARH
+423 GIAEFISGWSETARH
-438 IEHDKKQLK
+438 IEHDKKQLE
-447 TLTQSA
+447 TLTQSV

-488 AKCEEALHAALSDK
+488 ANCEKALQTALSDK
-502 LTDTNNA
+502 PSDTNSVNA
-509 SANASAFSK
+509 TSK
-518 ASLQQERDTKLH
+518 ANLQQERDTKLH

-540 IQQQYLALEQEKVSL
+540 IQQQYLALEQDRVSL
-555 GAQKEDLAKQLAKQ
+555 SAQREDLAKQLAQQ
-569 QSERQALV
+569 QSDRQALV

-637 DSLKQQLDDIE
+637 DSLKLQLDDIE

-697 PSFDNVDINTS
+697 PSFEKIDINTS

-714 TEQFKTRLDDISA
+714 TQQFKTRLDDISA
-727 QLARIEQCEQALNA
+727 QLTRLEECEQALNA
-741 AVQSKNEAQQ
+741 ALQAKNEAQQ
-751 ALQTKQSEL
+751 LLQAKQSEL

-769 LEKQFTERN
+769 LEKQFTERSA
-778 LELENKTKRVND
+778 ELENKTKGVND

-803 ADIHNLTIDAIATWL
+803 ADIHNLAIDGIATWL

-833 LQAKLKDELQE
+833 LHAKLKDELQE
-844 VSSTLL
+844 VGRTLL
-850 VLKRDIESAENQL
+850 VNNRDIESAENQL
-863 KGACEELVQLDTS
+863 KDVSEELVQLDTS

-881 DSRSTVFPEGNIT
+881 DSRSTVFPEGNIAET
-894 EARNKANATQEKAER
+894 RNKANAAQEMAER

-915 SRLQQTDTALSR
+915 SRLQQTDTILSR

-934 LNEQMREKEQALSEA
+934 LNEQMREKEQALTEA
-949 TEHFNRQ
+949 TEHFSRQ
-956 LASSPFTDEHAFSN
+956 LASSPFDDEQAFSN

-986 RLTQQK
+986 RLAQQK

-1018 QRELEEHGAQW
+1018 QSELEEHGAQW
-1029 LDTKISQQAQQRD
+1029 LDSKITQQAQQRD

-1053 QLNANNQA
+1053 QLSANNQA

-1100 AQGLTLDNLV
+1100 AHGLTLDNLV
-1110 QLANHQ
+1110 QLANQQ

>member
-126 ASQVRPKSEEIEK
+126 ATQVRPKSEEIEK

-161 FLNANEGDRA
+161 FLNANEADRA

-195 EAKQKKKEF
+195 DAKQKKKEF
-204 AIKLEGVTLLSDEQ
+204 AIKLDGVTLLSDEQ
-218 ITQLEEEQTRIN
+218 ITQLEEEQAQTKS
-230 GQVSAFNQTLA
+230 QVSAFNQTLVQ
-241 ELQQQQQWQQSFN
+241 LQKQQQWQQAFN
-254 TTELA
+254 ANELTI
-259 LKEAKEAQLAANNAI
+259 KEASEAQQTANNAI
-274 NEAKQELDL
+274 NEARQELDL

-292 LRLPFLQR
+292 LRLPFLQK
-300 NGLQQDVSHYKEK
+300 NGLQQDVTRYKER
-313 LEEKAAQLPDLKTQ
+313 LDGKAAQLPDLKTQ
-327 KAQRS
+327 KAQLS
-332 SEATHAEQALAHT
+332 LEVMNAEQALVLT

-361 PLDNRIAQLTTEQ
+361 PLDNQIAQLTTEQ
-374 QKANESAASLRQSI
+374 QKANENAARLRQSI
-388 NALTLKRSEIENASA
+388 NALTLKRTEIENASA
-403 DNKTKLGELEAYLSE
+403 DNKTKLGELETYLRGHQS
-418 HHTLS
+418 LS
-423 GIAEFISGWNETARH
+423 GIAEFISGWSETARH
-438 IEHDKKQLK
+438 IEHDKKQLE
-447 TLTQSA
+447 TLTQSV
-453 KNDRQALSSLDDA
+453 NDDRQALSSLDDA

-488 AKCEEALHAALSDK
+488 AKCEKALQAALSDK
-502 LTDTNNA
+502 PSDTN
-509 SANASAFSK
+509 SANATSK

-555 GAQKEDLAKQLAKQ
+555 GAQKEDLAKKLAQQ
-569 QSERQALV
+569 QSDRQALV

-594 ALDAEVAHLR
+594 ALNAEVAHLR

-617 ANEHTTSSVAI
+617 ANEHTTSTVVI

-697 PSFDNVDINTS
+697 PSFEKVDINTS
-708 QSVAQF
+708 QSVSQF

-727 QLARIEQCEQALNA
+727 QLTRLEECEQALNA
-741 AVQSKNEAQQ
+741 ALQAKNEAQQ
-751 ALQTKQSEL
+751 LLQAKQSEL

-769 LEKQFTERN
+769 LEKQFTERSA
-778 LELENKTKRVND
+778 ELENKTKGVND
-790 GILALSETMTAHG
+790 GILALRETMTAHG
-803 ADIHNLTIDAIATWL
+803 ADIHNLAIDGIATWL

-833 LQAKLKDELQE
+833 LHAKLKDELQE

-850 VLKRDIESAENQL
+850 VVNRDIESAESQL
-863 KGACEELVQLDTS
+863 KGLCEELVQLDNS

-881 DSRSTVFPEGNIT
+881 DSRTTVFPEGDIA
-894 EARNKANATQEKAER
+894 EIRNKVSAAQEHAER

-915 SRLQQTDTALSR
+915 SRLQQTDTILSR

-934 LNEQMREKEQALSEA
+934 LNEQMREKELALTEA
-949 TEHFNRQ
+949 TEHFSRQ
-956 LASSPFTDEHAFSN
+956 LASSPFDDEQAFSN

-1013 NAAQW
+1013 NAALW
-1018 QRELEEHGAQW
+1018 QSELEEHGAQW
-1029 LDTKISQQAQQRD
+1029 LDTKITQQAQQRD

-1053 QLNANNQA
+1053 QLSANNQA

-1110 QLANHQ
+1110 QLANQQ

-1126 MRKENEGLGLSV
+1126 IRKENEGLGLSV